1 MILVRDNFL
10 KSNMSFLSFIFGNKD
25 NRALKNAQKLVE
37 VINSLE
43 SEFETLNDEELKSKT
58 KEFKE
63 FISKGSSLNS
73 ILPQAFAAVRE
84 ASKRSIGL
92 RHYDCQLLGGI
103 VLNEGKIAEMA
114 TGEGKTLVATLPCYL
129 NALTEKSTL
138 VITANESLAKRDAL
152 WMSPV
157 YEKLGMSVGYVL
169 SELDQIS
176 RKDIYSKDI
185 VYVTNNEIG
194 FDHLRDNMILKE
206 EHQAMRNPYFAVVD
220 EVDSILI
227 DEART
232 PLIISGV
239 AEDNSSL
246 YRELKKIVPSLEE
259 ELIDSET
266 GEIEKKGDYQI
277 DLSSNSIEFSNQG
290 HEKIE
295 KALKEREIIPF
306 TDTLYATENLK
317 HLDMLT
323 SILRANLLFQKNV
336 DYLVSDK
343 KIVLVDTN
351 TGRAMPG
358 RRLSGGVH
366 QALEMKEGLQIQVES
381 QTLASTTFQNFFR
394 SFEVLSGMTGT
405 AKTEAAE
412 FEEIYG
418 LETLAIPTNLP
429 MIRLD
434 GEDKIYLS
442 LEEKY
447 NAIIE
452 NIIEVNEK
460 GNPILVGTISVETSE
475 LISKKLKDKKIDHR
489 VLNARQNEQE
499 AEIIAQAGRLG
510 SVTIATNMAGRGTDI
525 VLGGL
530 PEDSE
535 SKNQVLNIGGLH
547 VIGTERHESRRID
560 NQLRG
565 RCARQGDPGSTQFFL
580 SLEDPLMQ
588 IFAPDRMKNLM
599 KSIGGMQPGEAIEHR
614 MLTNAIERAQRR
626 VEGRNF
632 DIRKRILEFD
642 DVLNEQR
649 NVIYAQRKE
658 ILNETNISE
667 LVRSMRV
674 DVMSNQFQK
683 YLPEYEIESNW
694 KIEDFEQILEKEYD
708 LKIDVKTILN
718 NQELDLEK
726 TNVELISILE
736 KKYEEKANEH
746 KDIFSEIEKQ
756 IVLQVIDQ
764 SWKNHINSLEQLRQ
778 NIGFRSYAGKDPRL
792 EYKRESFE
800 MFQVLLEDIKFESI
814 RYLSMV
820 TVSSNANTLSE
831 PESKKLVS
839 KHADAPSLFDS
850 KNIEVPEIREKS
862 KVEEGN
868 RKLRRMQAKA
878 NRKKRR

>member
-1 MILVRDNFL
+1 
-10 KSNMSFLSFIFGNKD
+10 MSFLSFVFGDKD
-25 NRALKNAQKLVE
+25 KKALKNAEKIVAT
-37 VINSLE
+37 INGLE
-43 SEFETLNDEELKSKT
+43 KEFEVLSDEELKSKT
-58 KEFKE
+58 NLFKT
-63 FISKGSSLNS
+63 SLSEGNSLES
-73 ILPQAFAAVRE
+73 ILPEAFAAVRE

-103 VLNEGKIAEMA
+103 ILNDGKIAEMA

-138 VITANESLAKRDAL
+138 VITANEYLAKRDAL
-152 WMSPV
+152 WMRPI
-157 YEKLGMSVGYVL
+157 YEKLNMTVGYVL
-169 SELDQIS
+169 SDLDQIS
-176 RKDIYSKDI
+176 RKDAYSNDI

-194 FDHLRDNMILKE
+194 FDFLRDNMILKK
-206 EHQAMRNPYFAVVD
+206 EHQAMRDPYFAVVD

-246 YRELKKIVPSLEE
+246 YRELRKIIPSLKE
-259 ELIDSET
+259 ELLDPET
-266 GEIEKKGDYQI
+266 GEVEKKGDYLI
-277 DLSSNSIEFSNQG
+277 DLASNSIEFSNQG

-295 KALKEREIIPF
+295 KNLKESGIIAT

-323 SILRANLLFQKNV
+323 SILRANLLFQKNI
-336 DYLVSDK
+336 DYLVNDK
-343 KIVLVDTN
+343 KIVLIDTN

-418 LETLAIPTNLP
+418 LETVAIPTNLP
-429 MIRLD
+429 MIRVD
-434 GEDKIYLS
+434 GEDKIFLT

-447 NAIIE
+447 NAIVE
-452 NIIEVNEK
+452 NIIEVNK
-460 GNPILVGTISVETSE
+460 QGNPILVGTISVETSE
-475 LISKKLKDKKIDHR
+475 LISQKLKEKKIDHR

-499 AEIIAQAGRLG
+499 ADIIAQAGRSG

-530 PEDSE
+530 PENLE
-535 SKNQVLNIGGLH
+535 NKNQVLNIGGLH

-649 NVIYAQRKE
+649 KVIYEQRKE
-658 ILNETNISE
+658 ILQEDNISE
-667 LVRSMRV
+667 LVRTMRV
-674 DVMSNQFQK
+674 DVMSNLFQK
-683 YLPEYEIESNW
+683 FIPEYEIESNW
-694 KIEDFEQILEKEYD
+694 KIKDFEEVLENEYD
-708 LKIDVKTILN
+708 LKIAVKDILDN
-718 NQELDLEK
+718 EELDLEK
-726 TNVELISILE
+726 SNEEIIIALQ
-736 KKYEEKANEH
+736 KKYDEKSDLH
-746 KDIFSEIEKQ
+746 KDIFSEVEKQ

-800 MFQVLLEDIKFESI
+800 MFQGLLENIKFESI
-814 RYLSMV
+814 RYLSKI
-820 TVSSNANTLSE
+820 TISSNENNLSQ
-831 PESKKLVS
+831 PESKKMVS
-839 KHADAPSLFDS
+839 QRPDTPSLFDTKELES
-850 KNIEVPEIREKS
+850 PKVVEKPS
-862 KVEEGN
+862 PSEGN

-878 NRKKRR
+878 NRKKRK

>member
-1 MILVRDNFL
+1 
-10 KSNMSFLSFIFGNKD
+10 MSFLSFVFGDKD
-25 NRALKNAQKLVE
+25 KKALKNAEKIVAT
-37 VINSLE
+37 INGLE
-43 SEFETLNDEELKSKT
+43 KEFEVLSDEELKSKT
-58 KEFKE
+58 NLFKT
-63 FISKGSSLNS
+63 SLSEGNSLES
-73 ILPQAFAAVRE
+73 ILPEAFAAVRE

-103 VLNEGKIAEMA
+103 ILNDGKIAEMA

-138 VITANESLAKRDAL
+138 VITANEYLAKRDAL
-152 WMSPV
+152 WMRPI
-157 YEKLGMSVGYVL
+157 YEKLNMTVGYVL
-169 SELDQIS
+169 SDLDQIS
-176 RKDIYSKDI
+176 RKDAYSNDI

-194 FDHLRDNMILKE
+194 FDFLRDNMILKK
-206 EHQAMRNPYFAVVD
+206 EHQAMRDPYFAVVD

-246 YRELKKIVPSLEE
+246 YKELRKIIPSLKEE
-259 ELIDSET
+259 ILDPET
-266 GEIEKKGDYQI
+266 GEVEKNGDYLI
-277 DLSSNSIEFSNQG
+277 DLASNSIEFSNQG

-295 KALKEREIIPF
+295 KNLKESGIIAT

-323 SILRANLLFQKNV
+323 SILRANLLFQKNI
-336 DYLVSDK
+336 DYLVNDK
-343 KIVLVDTN
+343 KIVLIDTN

-418 LETLAIPTNLP
+418 LETVAIPTNLP
-429 MIRLD
+429 MIRAD
-434 GEDKIYLS
+434 GEDKIFLT

-447 NAIIE
+447 NAIVE
-452 NIIEVNEK
+452 NIIEVNK
-460 GNPILVGTISVETSE
+460 QGNPILVGTISVETSE
-475 LISKKLKDKKIDHR
+475 LISQKLKEKKIDHR

-499 AEIIAQAGRLG
+499 ADIIAQAGRSG
-510 SVTIATNMAGRGTDI
+510 SVPIATNMAGRGTDI

-530 PEDSE
+530 PENLE
-535 SKNQVLNIGGLH
+535 NKNQVLNIGGLH

-649 NVIYAQRKE
+649 KVIYEQRKE
-658 ILNETNISE
+658 ILQEDDISE
-667 LVRSMRV
+667 LVRTMRV
-674 DVMSNQFQK
+674 DVMSNLFQK
-683 YLPEYEIESNW
+683 FIPEYEIESNW
-694 KIEDFEQILEKEYD
+694 KIKDFEEVLENEYD
-708 LKIDVKTILN
+708 LKIAVKDILDN
-718 NQELDLEK
+718 KELDLEK
-726 TNVELISILE
+726 SNEEIIIALQ
-736 KKYEEKANEH
+736 KKYDEKSDLH
-746 KDIFSEIEKQ
+746 KDIFSEVEKQ

-800 MFQVLLEDIKFESI
+800 MFQGLLENIKFESI
-814 RYLSMV
+814 RYLSKI
-820 TVSSNANTLSE
+820 TISSNENNLSQ
-831 PESKKLVS
+831 PESKKMVS
-839 KHADAPSLFDS
+839 QRPDAPSLFDTKELES
-850 KNIEVPEIREKS
+850 P
-862 KVEEGN
+862 KVIKKTSTSEGN

-878 NRKKRR
+878 NRKKRK

>member
-1 MILVRDNFL
+1 
-10 KSNMSFLSFIFGNKD
+10 MSFLSFVFGNKD
-25 NRALKNAQKLVE
+25 KKTLKSAEKIVAT
-37 VINSLE
+37 INGLE
-43 SEFETLNDEELKSKT
+43 KEFEVLSDEELKSKT
-58 KEFKE
+58 NSFKT
-63 FISKGSSLNS
+63 SLSEGNSLES
-73 ILPQAFAAVRE
+73 ILPEAFAAVRE
-84 ASKRSIGL
+84 ASKRSLGL

-103 VLNEGKIAEMA
+103 ILNEGKIAEMA

-138 VITANESLAKRDAL
+138 VITANEYLAKRDAL
-152 WMSPV
+152 WMSPI
-157 YEKLGMSVGYVL
+157 YEKLNMTVGYVL
-169 SELDQIS
+169 SDLDQIS
-176 RKDIYSKDI
+176 RKDAYSNDV

-194 FDHLRDNMILKE
+194 FDFLRDNMILKK
-206 EHQAMRNPYFAVVD
+206 EHQAMRDPYFAVVD

-246 YRELKKIVPSLEE
+246 YRELRKIIPSLKE
-259 ELIDSET
+259 ELLDPET
-266 GEIEKKGDYQI
+266 GEVEKKGDFLI
-277 DLSSNSIEFSNQG
+277 DLASSSIEFSNQG

-295 KALKEREIIPF
+295 KNLKESGIIAT

-323 SILRANLLFQKNV
+323 SILRANLLFQKNI
-336 DYLVSDK
+336 DYLVNDK
-343 KIVLVDTN
+343 KIVLIDTN

-418 LETLAIPTNLP
+418 LETVAIPTNLP
-429 MIRLD
+429 MIRVD
-434 GEDKIYLS
+434 GEDKIFLT

-447 NAIIE
+447 NAIVE
-452 NIIEVNEK
+452 NIIEVNK
-460 GNPILVGTISVETSE
+460 QGNPILVGTISVETSE
-475 LISKKLKDKKIDHR
+475 LISQKLKEKKIDHR

-499 AEIIAQAGRLG
+499 ADIIAQAGRSG

-530 PEDSE
+530 PENLDN
-535 SKNQVLNIGGLH
+535 KNQVLNTGGLH

-649 NVIYAQRKE
+649 KVIYEQRKE
-658 ILNETNISE
+658 ILQEDNISE
-667 LVRSMRV
+667 LVRTMRV
-674 DVMSNQFQK
+674 DVMSNLFQK
-683 YLPEYEIESNW
+683 FIPEYEIESNW
-694 KIEDFEQILEKEYD
+694 KIKDFEEVLENEYD
-708 LKIDVKTILN
+708 LKISVKGILDN
-718 NQELDLEK
+718 KELDLEK
-726 TNVELISILE
+726 SNEEIIIALQ
-736 KKYEEKANEH
+736 KKYDEKSDLH
-746 KDIFSEIEKQ
+746 KDIFSEVEKQ

-800 MFQVLLEDIKFESI
+800 MFQGLLENIKFESI
-814 RYLSMV
+814 RYLSKI
-820 TVSSNANTLSE
+820 TISSNENNLSQ
-831 PESKKLVS
+831 PESKKMVS
-839 KHADAPSLFDS
+839 QRQDTPSLFDTKELES
-850 KNIEVPEIREKS
+850 P
-862 KVEEGN
+862 KVVENPSPSEGN

-878 NRKKRR
+878 NRKKRK

>member
-1 MILVRDNFL
+1 
-10 KSNMSFLSFIFGNKD
+10 MSFLSFVFGDKD
-25 NRALKNAQKLVE
+25 KKALKNAEKIIAT
-37 VINSLE
+37 INGLE
-43 SEFETLNDEELKSKT
+43 KEFEVLSDEELKSKT
-58 KEFKE
+58 NLFKT
-63 FISKGSSLNS
+63 SLSEGNSLES
-73 ILPQAFAAVRE
+73 ILPEAFAAVRE

-103 VLNEGKIAEMA
+103 ILNDGKIAEMA

-138 VITANESLAKRDAL
+138 VITANEYLAKRDAL
-152 WMSPV
+152 WMSPI
-157 YEKLGMSVGYVL
+157 YEKLNMTVGYVL
-169 SELDQIS
+169 SDLDQIS
-176 RKDIYSKDI
+176 RKDAYSNDV

-194 FDHLRDNMILKE
+194 FDFLRDNMILKK
-206 EHQAMRNPYFAVVD
+206 EHQAMRDPYFAVVD

-246 YRELKKIVPSLEE
+246 YRELRKIIPSLKE
-259 ELIDSET
+259 ELLDPET
-266 GEIEKKGDYQI
+266 GEVEKKGDYLI
-277 DLSSNSIEFSNQG
+277 DLASSSIEFTNQG

-295 KALKEREIIPF
+295 KNLKESGIIAT

-323 SILRANLLFQKNV
+323 SILRANLLFQKNI
-336 DYLVSDK
+336 DYLVNDK
-343 KIVLVDTN
+343 KIVLIDTN

-418 LETLAIPTNLP
+418 LETVAIPTNLP
-429 MIRLD
+429 MIRVD
-434 GEDKIYLS
+434 GEDKIFLT

-447 NAIIE
+447 NAIVE
-452 NIIEVNEK
+452 NIIEVNK
-460 GNPILVGTISVETSE
+460 QGNPILVGTISVETSE
-475 LISKKLKDKKIDHR
+475 LISQKLKEKKIDHR

-499 AEIIAQAGRLG
+499 AEIIAQAGRSG

-530 PEDSE
+530 PENLDN
-535 SKNQVLNIGGLH
+535 KNQVLNTGGLH

-649 NVIYAQRKE
+649 KVIYEQRKE
-658 ILNETNISE
+658 ILQEDDISE
-667 LVRSMRV
+667 LVRTMRV
-674 DVMSNQFQK
+674 DVMSNLFQK
-683 YLPEYEIESNW
+683 FIPEYEIESNW
-694 KIEDFEQILEKEYD
+694 KIKDFEEVLESEYD
-708 LKIDVKTILN
+708 LKISVKDILDN
-718 NQELDLEK
+718 KELDLEK
-726 TNVELISILE
+726 SNEEIIIALQ
-736 KKYEEKANEH
+736 KKYDEKSDLH
-746 KDIFSEIEKQ
+746 KDIFSEVEKQ

-800 MFQVLLEDIKFESI
+800 MFQGLLENIKFESI
-814 RYLSMV
+814 RYLSKI
-820 TVSSNANTLSE
+820 TISSNENNLSQ
-831 PESKKLVS
+831 PESKKIVS
-839 KHADAPSLFDS
+839 QRPDTPSLFDTKELES
-850 KNIEVPEIREKS
+850 PKVVEKPS
-862 KVEEGN
+862 PSEGN

-878 NRKKRR
+878 NRKKRK

>member
-1 MILVRDNFL
+1 
-10 KSNMSFLSFIFGNKD
+10 MSFLSFVFGDKD
-25 NRALKNAQKLVE
+25 KKALKNAEKIVAI
-37 VINSLE
+37 INGLE
-43 SEFETLNDEELKSKT
+43 KEFEVLSDEELKSKT
-58 KEFKE
+58 NLFKT
-63 FISKGSSLNS
+63 SLSEGNSLES
-73 ILPQAFAAVRE
+73 ILPEAFAAVRE

-103 VLNEGKIAEMA
+103 ILNDGKIAEMA

-138 VITANESLAKRDAL
+138 VITANEYLAKRDAL
-152 WMSPV
+152 WMRPIF
-157 YEKLGMSVGYVL
+157 EKLNMTVGYVL
-169 SELDQIS
+169 SDLDQIS
-176 RKDIYSKDI
+176 RKDAYSNDV

-194 FDHLRDNMILKE
+194 FDFLRDNMILKK
-206 EHQAMRNPYFAVVD
+206 EHQAMRDPYFAVVD

-246 YRELKKIVPSLEE
+246 YRELRKIIPSLKE
-259 ELIDSET
+259 ELLDPET
-266 GEIEKKGDYQI
+266 GEVEKKGDYLV
-277 DLSSNSIEFSNQG
+277 DLASNSIEFSNQG

-295 KALKEREIIPF
+295 KNLKESGIIAT

-323 SILRANLLFQKNV
+323 SILRANLLFQKNI
-336 DYLVSDK
+336 DYLVNDK
-343 KIVLVDTN
+343 KIVLIDTN

-418 LETLAIPTNLP
+418 LETVAIPTNLP
-429 MIRLD
+429 MIRAD
-434 GEDKIYLS
+434 GEDKIFLT

-447 NAIIE
+447 SAIVE
-452 NIIEVNEK
+452 NIIEVNK
-460 GNPILVGTISVETSE
+460 QGNPILVGTISVETSE
-475 LISKKLKDKKIDHR
+475 LISQKLKEKKIDHR

-499 AEIIAQAGRLG
+499 ADIIAQAGRSG

-530 PEDSE
+530 PENLE
-535 SKNQVLNIGGLH
+535 NKNQVLNTGGLH

-642 DVLNEQR
+642 DVLNDQR
-649 NVIYAQRKE
+649 KVIYEQRKE
-658 ILNETNISE
+658 ILQEDDISE
-667 LVRSMRV
+667 LVRTMRV
-674 DVMSNQFQK
+674 DVMSNLFQK
-683 YLPEYEIESNW
+683 FIPEYEIESNW
-694 KIEDFEQILEKEYD
+694 KIKDFEEVLENEYD
-708 LKIDVKTILN
+708 LKIAVKDILDN
-718 NQELDLEK
+718 KELDLEK
-726 TNVELISILE
+726 SNEEIIIALQ
-736 KKYEEKANEH
+736 KKYDEKSDLH
-746 KDIFSEIEKQ
+746 KDIFSEVEKQ

-800 MFQVLLEDIKFESI
+800 MFQGLLENIKFESI
-814 RYLSMV
+814 RYLSKI
-820 TVSSNANTLSE
+820 TISSNENNLSQ
-831 PESKKLVS
+831 PESKKMVS
-839 KHADAPSLFDS
+839 QRPDTPSLFDTKELES
-850 KNIEVPEIREKS
+850 PKVVEKPS
-862 KVEEGN
+862 PSEGN

-878 NRKKRR
+878 NRKKRK

>member
-1 MILVRDNFL
+1 
-10 KSNMSFLSFIFGNKD
+10 MSFLSFVFGNKD
-25 NRALKNAQKLVE
+25 KKTLKSAEKIVAT
-37 VINSLE
+37 INGLE
-43 SEFETLNDEELKSKT
+43 KEFEVLSDEELKSKT
-58 KEFKE
+58 NSFKT
-63 FISKGSSLNS
+63 SLSEGNSLES
-73 ILPQAFAAVRE
+73 ILPEAFAAVRE
-84 ASKRSIGL
+84 ASKRSLGL

-103 VLNEGKIAEMA
+103 ILNEGKIAEMA

-138 VITANESLAKRDAL
+138 VITANEYLAKRDAL
-152 WMSPV
+152 WMSPI
-157 YEKLGMSVGYVL
+157 YEKLNMTVGYVL
-169 SELDQIS
+169 SDLDQIS
-176 RKDIYSKDI
+176 RKDAYSNDV

-194 FDHLRDNMILKE
+194 FDFLRDNMILKK
-206 EHQAMRNPYFAVVD
+206 EHQAMRDPYFAVVD

-246 YRELKKIVPSLEE
+246 YRELRKIIPSLKE
-259 ELIDSET
+259 ELLDPET
-266 GEIEKKGDYQI
+266 GEVEKKGDFLI
-277 DLSSNSIEFSNQG
+277 DLASSSIEFSNQG

-295 KALKEREIIPF
+295 KNLKESGIIAT

-323 SILRANLLFQKNV
+323 SILRANLLFQKNI
-336 DYLVSDK
+336 DYLVNDK
-343 KIVLVDTN
+343 KIVLIDTN

-418 LETLAIPTNLP
+418 LETVAIPTNLP
-429 MIRLD
+429 MIRVD
-434 GEDKIYLS
+434 GEDKIFLT

-447 NAIIE
+447 NAIVE
-452 NIIEVNEK
+452 NIIEVNK
-460 GNPILVGTISVETSE
+460 QGNPILVGTISVETSE
-475 LISKKLKDKKIDHR
+475 LISQKLKEKKIDHR

-499 AEIIAQAGRLG
+499 AEIITQAGRSG

-530 PEDSE
+530 PENLE
-535 SKNQVLNIGGLH
+535 NKNQVLNTGGLH

-649 NVIYAQRKE
+649 KVIYEQRKE
-658 ILNETNISE
+658 ILQEDNISE
-667 LVRSMRV
+667 LVRTMRV
-674 DVMSNQFQK
+674 DVMSNLFQK
-683 YLPEYEIESNW
+683 FIPEYEIESNW
-694 KIEDFEQILEKEYD
+694 KIKDFEEVLENEYD
-708 LKIDVKTILN
+708 LKISVKDILDN
-718 NQELDLEK
+718 KELDLEK
-726 TNVELISILE
+726 SNEEIIIALQ
-736 KKYEEKANEH
+736 KKYGEKSDLH
-746 KDIFSEIEKQ
+746 KDIFSEVEKQ

-800 MFQVLLEDIKFESI
+800 MFQGLLENIKFESI
-814 RYLSMV
+814 RYLSKI
-820 TVSSNANTLSE
+820 TISSNENNLSQ
-831 PESKKLVS
+831 PESKKMVS
-839 KHADAPSLFDS
+839 QRPDTPSLFDTKELES
-850 KNIEVPEIREKS
+850 PEVVEKPS
-862 KVEEGN
+862 PLEGN

-878 NRKKRR
+878 NRKKRK

>member
-1 MILVRDNFL
+1 
-10 KSNMSFLSFIFGNKD
+10 MSFLSFVFGDKD
-25 NRALKNAQKLVE
+25 KKVLKNAEKIVAT
-37 VINSLE
+37 INGLE
-43 SEFETLNDEELKSKT
+43 KEFEVLSDEELKSKT
-58 KEFKE
+58 NLFKT
-63 FISKGSSLNS
+63 SLSEGNSLES
-73 ILPQAFAAVRE
+73 ILPEAFAAVRE

-103 VLNEGKIAEMA
+103 ILNDGKIAEMA

-138 VITANESLAKRDAL
+138 VITANEYLAKRDAL
-152 WMSPV
+152 WMRPI
-157 YEKLGMSVGYVL
+157 YEKLNMTVGYVL
-169 SELDQIS
+169 SDLDQIS
-176 RKDIYSKDI
+176 RKDAYSNDV

-194 FDHLRDNMILKE
+194 FDFLRDNMILKK
-206 EHQAMRNPYFAVVD
+206 EHQAMRDPYFAVVD

-246 YRELKKIVPSLEE
+246 YKELRKIIPSLKEE
-259 ELIDSET
+259 ILDPET
-266 GEIEKKGDYQI
+266 GEVEKKGDYLI
-277 DLSSNSIEFSNQG
+277 DLASNSIEFSNQG

-295 KALKEREIIPF
+295 KNLKESGIIAT

-323 SILRANLLFQKNV
+323 SILRANLLFQKNI
-336 DYLVSDK
+336 DYLVNDK
-343 KIVLVDTN
+343 KIVLIDTN

-418 LETLAIPTNLP
+418 LETVAIPTNLP
-429 MIRLD
+429 MIRVD
-434 GEDKIYLS
+434 GEDKIFLT

-447 NAIIE
+447 NAIVE
-452 NIIEVNEK
+452 NIIEVNK
-460 GNPILVGTISVETSE
+460 QGNPILVGTISVETSE
-475 LISKKLKDKKIDHR
+475 LISQKLKEKKIDHR

-499 AEIIAQAGRLG
+499 ADIIAQAGRSG

-530 PEDSE
+530 PENLE
-535 SKNQVLNIGGLH
+535 NKNQVLNTGGLH

-649 NVIYAQRKE
+649 KVIYEQRKE
-658 ILNETNISE
+658 ILQEDNISE
-667 LVRSMRV
+667 LVRTMRV
-674 DVMSNQFQK
+674 DVMSNLFQK
-683 YLPEYEIESNW
+683 FIPEYEIESNW
-694 KIEDFEQILEKEYD
+694 KIKNFEEVLENEYD
-708 LKIDVKTILN
+708 LKIAVKDILDN
-718 NQELDLEK
+718 KELDLEK
-726 TNVELISILE
+726 SNEEIIIALQ
-736 KKYEEKANEH
+736 KKYDEKSDLH
-746 KDIFSEIEKQ
+746 KDIFSEVEKQ

-800 MFQVLLEDIKFESI
+800 MFQGLLENIKFESI
-814 RYLSMV
+814 RYLSKI
-820 TVSSNANTLSE
+820 TISSNENNLSQ
-831 PESKKLVS
+831 PESKKMVS
-839 KHADAPSLFDS
+839 QRPDTPSLFDTKELES
-850 KNIEVPEIREKS
+850 PKVVEKPS
-862 KVEEGN
+862 PSEGN

-878 NRKKRR
+878 NRKKRK

>member
-1 MILVRDNFL
+1 L
-10 KSNMSFLSFIFGNKD
+10 KLIQ
-25 NRALKNAQKLVE
+25 R
-37 VINSLE
+37 
-43 SEFETLNDEELKSKT
+43 EELKKKVLPKPEINKIIQNRMLEKT
-58 KEFKE
+58 FVNDLGIKTTDWA
-63 FISKGSSLNS
+63 FIK
-73 ILPQAFAAVRE
+73 QAGDV
-84 ASKRSIGL
+84 
-92 RHYDCQLLGGI
+92 
-103 VLNEGKIAEMA
+103 
-114 TGEGKTLVATLPCYL
+114 
-129 NALTEKSTL
+129 
-138 VITANESLAKRDAL
+138 
-152 WMSPV
+152 
-157 YEKLGMSVGYVL
+157 
-169 SELDQIS
+169 
-176 RKDIYSKDI
+176 
-185 VYVTNNEIG
+185 
-194 FDHLRDNMILKE
+194 
-206 EHQAMRNPYFAVVD
+206 
-220 EVDSILI
+220 
-227 DEART
+227 
-232 PLIISGV
+232 
-239 AEDNSSL
+239 
-246 YRELKKIVPSLEE
+246 
-259 ELIDSET
+259 
-266 GEIEKKGDYQI
+266 EKKGDYLI
-277 DLSSNSIEFSNQG
+277 DLASNSIEFSNQG

-295 KALKEREIIPF
+295 KNLKKNENIAD

-323 SILRANLLFQKNV
+323 SILRANLLFQKNI
-336 DYLVSDK
+336 DYLVENK
-343 KIVLVDTN
+343 KIVLIDTN

-418 LETLAIPTNLP
+418 LETVAIPTNLP
-429 MIRLD
+429 MIRAD
-434 GEDKIYLS
+434 GEDKIFLT

-447 NAIIE
+447 SAIVE
-452 NIIEVNEK
+452 NIIEVNK
-460 GNPILVGTISVETSE
+460 QGNPILVGTISVETSE
-475 LISKKLKDKKIDHR
+475 LLSQKLKEKKIDHR

-499 AEIIAQAGRLG
+499 ADIIAQAGRSG

-530 PEDSE
+530 PENLE
-535 SKNQVLNIGGLH
+535 NKNQVLNIGGLH

-649 NVIYAQRKE
+649 KVIYEQRKE
-658 ILNETNISE
+658 ILQEDDISE
-667 LVRSMRV
+667 LVRTMRV
-674 DVMSNQFQK
+674 DVMSNLFQK
-683 YLPEYEIESNW
+683 FIPEYEIESNW
-694 KIEDFEQILEKEYD
+694 KIKDFEEVLENEYD
-708 LKIDVKTILN
+708 LKIAVKDILDN
-718 NQELDLEK
+718 KELDLEK
-726 TNVELISILE
+726 SNEEIIIALQ
-736 KKYEEKANEH
+736 KKYDEKSDLH
-746 KDIFSEIEKQ
+746 KDIFSEVEKQ

-800 MFQVLLEDIKFESI
+800 MFQGLLENIKFESI
-814 RYLSMV
+814 RYLSKI
-820 TVSSNANTLSE
+820 TISSNENNLSQ
-831 PESKKLVS
+831 PESKKMVS
-839 KHADAPSLFDS
+839 QRPDAPSLFDTKELES
-850 KNIEVPEIREKS
+850 P
-862 KVEEGN
+862 KVIKKTSTSEGN

-878 NRKKRR
+878 NRKKRK

>member
-1 MILVRDNFL
+1 
-10 KSNMSFLSFIFGNKD
+10 MSFLSFVFGDKD
-25 NRALKNAQKLVE
+25 KKTLKSAEKIVAT
-37 VINSLE
+37 INGLE
-43 SEFETLNDEELKSKT
+43 KEFEVLSDEELKSKT
-58 KEFKE
+58 NLFKT
-63 FISKGSSLNS
+63 SLSEGNSLES
-73 ILPQAFAAVRE
+73 ILPEAFAAVRE

-103 VLNEGKIAEMA
+103 ILNDGKIAEMA

-138 VITANESLAKRDAL
+138 VITANEYLAKRDAL
-152 WMSPV
+152 WMSPI
-157 YEKLGMSVGYVL
+157 YEKLNMTVGYVL
-169 SELDQIS
+169 SDLDQIS
-176 RKDIYSKDI
+176 RKDAYSNDV

-194 FDHLRDNMILKE
+194 FDFLRDNMILKK
-206 EHQAMRNPYFAVVD
+206 EHQAMRDPYFAVVD

-246 YRELKKIVPSLEE
+246 YRELRKIIPSLKE
-259 ELIDSET
+259 ELLDPET
-266 GEIEKKGDYQI
+266 GEVEKKGDYLI
-277 DLSSNSIEFSNQG
+277 DLASSSIEFSNQG

-295 KALKEREIIPF
+295 KNLKESGIIAT

-336 DYLVSDK
+336 DYLVNDK
-343 KIVLVDTN
+343 KIVLIDTN

-418 LETLAIPTNLP
+418 LETVAIPTNLP
-429 MIRLD
+429 MIRVD
-434 GEDKIYLS
+434 GEDKIFLT

-447 NAIIE
+447 NAIVE
-452 NIIEVNEK
+452 NIIEVNK
-460 GNPILVGTISVETSE
+460 QGNPILVGTISVETSE
-475 LISKKLKDKKIDHR
+475 LISQKLKEKKIDHR

-499 AEIIAQAGRLG
+499 AEIIAQAGRSG

-530 PEDSE
+530 PENLDN
-535 SKNQVLNIGGLH
+535 KNQVLNTGGLH

-649 NVIYAQRKE
+649 KVIYEQRKE
-658 ILNETNISE
+658 ILQEDNISE
-667 LVRSMRV
+667 LVRTMRV
-674 DVMSNQFQK
+674 DVMSNLFTRFI
-683 YLPEYEIESNW
+683 PEYEIESNW
-694 KIEDFEQILEKEYD
+694 KIKDFEEVLGNEYD
-708 LKIDVKTILN
+708 LKIAVKDVLDNK
-718 NQELDLEK
+718 ELDLEK
-726 TNVELISILE
+726 SNEEIIIALQ
-736 KKYEEKANEH
+736 KKYDEKSDLH
-746 KDIFSEIEKQ
+746 KDIFSEVEKQ

-800 MFQVLLEDIKFESI
+800 MFQGLLENIKFESI
-814 RYLSMV
+814 RYLSKI
-820 TVSSNANTLSE
+820 TISSNENNLSQ
-831 PESKKLVS
+831 PESKKMVS
-839 KHADAPSLFDS
+839 QRPETPSLFDTNELES
-850 KNIEVPEIREKS
+850 PKVVEKPS
-862 KVEEGN
+862 PSEGN

-878 NRKKRR
+878 NRKKRK

>member
-1 MILVRDNFL
+1 
-10 KSNMSFLSFIFGNKD
+10 MSFLSFVFGNKD
-25 NRALKNAQKLVE
+25 KKALKSAEKIVAI
-37 VINSLE
+37 INNLE
-43 SEFETLNDEELKSKT
+43 REFEVLSDEELKSKT
-58 KEFKE
+58 NIFKT
-63 FISKGSSLNS
+63 SLSEGNS
-73 ILPQAFAAVRE
+73 LKNILPEAFAAVRE

-103 VLNEGKIAEMA
+103 ILNEGKIAEMA

-138 VITANESLAKRDAL
+138 VITANEYLAKRDAL
-152 WMSPV
+152 WMSPI
-157 YEKLGMSVGYVL
+157 YEKLDMTVGYVT
-169 SELDQIS
+169 SDLDQIS
-176 RKDIYSKDI
+176 RKDAYSNDV

-194 FDHLRDNMILKE
+194 FDYLRDNMILKK
-206 EHQAMRNPYFAVVD
+206 EHQVMRDPYFAVVD

-246 YRELKKIVPSLEE
+246 YKELRKIIPSLEE
-259 ELIDSET
+259 EILDPET
-266 GEIEKKGDYQI
+266 GEIQKKGDYQI
-277 DLSSNSIEFSNQG
+277 DLTSNSIEFSNQG

-295 KALKEREIIPF
+295 KNLKKNGIIAD

-323 SILRANLLFQKNV
+323 SILRANLLFQKNI
-336 DYLVSDK
+336 DYLVENK
-343 KIVLVDTN
+343 KIVLIDTN

-418 LETLAIPTNLP
+418 LETLGVPTNLP
-429 MIRLD
+429 MIRVD
-434 GEDKIYLS
+434 GEDKIFLT

-447 NAIIE
+447 NAIVE
-452 NIIEVNEK
+452 NIIEVNK
-460 GNPILVGTISVETSE
+460 QGSPILVGTISVETSE
-475 LISKKLKDKKIDHR
+475 LISKRLEEKKIEHR

-499 AEIIAQAGRLG
+499 ADIIAQAGRPG

-530 PEDSE
+530 PEDLE
-535 SKNQVLNIGGLH
+535 NKNQVLDAGGLH

-649 NVIYAQRKE
+649 KVIYEQRRE
-658 ILNETNISE
+658 ILHEDDIFE
-667 LVRSMRV
+667 LVRTMRA
-674 DVMSNQFQK
+674 DVLSNQFQK
-683 YLPEYEIESNW
+683 FIPEYEIESNW
-694 KIEDFEQILEKEYD
+694 KIKDFEEVLENEYD
-708 LKIDVKTILN
+708 LKIDVKKILDKK
-718 NQELDLEK
+718 ELDLEK
-726 TNVELISILE
+726 SNEEIIMALQKNYDE
-736 KKYEEKANEH
+736 KSDLH
-746 KDIFSEIEKQ
+746 KDIFSEVEKQ

-764 SWKNHINSLEQLRQ
+764 SWKNHINALEQLRQ

-800 MFQVLLEDIKFESI
+800 MFQELLENIKFESI
-814 RYLSMV
+814 RYLSKI
-820 TVSSNANTLSE
+820 TISSDENSLSQ
-831 PESKKLVS
+831 PESKKIITQRP
-839 KHADAPSLFDS
+839 DAPSLFDKKES
-850 KNIEVPEIREKS
+850 ESQKVIEKPRIS
-862 KVEEGN
+862 EGN

-878 NRKKRR
+878 NRKKRK

>member
-1 MILVRDNFL
+1 
-10 KSNMSFLSFIFGNKD
+10 MSFLSFVFGDKD
-25 NRALKNAQKLVE
+25 KKALKNAEKIVAT
-37 VINSLE
+37 INGLE
-43 SEFETLNDEELKSKT
+43 KEFEVLSDEELKSKT
-58 KEFKE
+58 NLFKT
-63 FISKGSSLNS
+63 SLSEGNSLES
-73 ILPQAFAAVRE
+73 ILPEAFAAVRE

-103 VLNEGKIAEMA
+103 ILNDGKIAEMA

-138 VITANESLAKRDAL
+138 VITANEYLAKRDAL
-152 WMSPV
+152 WMRPI
-157 YEKLGMSVGYVL
+157 YEKLNMTVGYVL
-169 SELDQIS
+169 SDLDQIS
-176 RKDIYSKDI
+176 RKDAYSNDV

-194 FDHLRDNMILKE
+194 FDFLRDNMILKK
-206 EHQAMRNPYFAVVD
+206 EHQAMRDPYFAVVD

-246 YRELKKIVPSLEE
+246 YRELRKIIPSLKE
-259 ELIDSET
+259 ELLDPET
-266 GEIEKKGDYQI
+266 GEVEKKGDYLI
-277 DLSSNSIEFSNQG
+277 DLASNSIEFSNQG

-295 KALKEREIIPF
+295 KNLKESGIIAT

-323 SILRANLLFQKNV
+323 SILRANLLFQKNI
-336 DYLVSDK
+336 DYLVNDK
-343 KIVLVDTN
+343 KIVLIDTN

-418 LETLAIPTNLP
+418 LETVAIPTNLP
-429 MIRLD
+429 MIRVD
-434 GEDKIYLS
+434 GEDKIFLT

-447 NAIIE
+447 NAIVE
-452 NIIEVNEK
+452 NIIEVNKK

-475 LISKKLKDKKIDHR
+475 LISQKLKEKKIEHR

-499 AEIIAQAGRLG
+499 ADIIAQAGRSG

-530 PEDSE
+530 PENLE
-535 SKNQVLNIGGLH
+535 NKNQVLNIGGLH

-649 NVIYAQRKE
+649 KVIYEQRKE
-658 ILNETNISE
+658 ILQEDNISE
-667 LVRSMRV
+667 LVRTMRV
-674 DVMSNQFQK
+674 DVMSNLFQK
-683 YLPEYEIESNW
+683 FIPEYEIESNW
-694 KIEDFEQILEKEYD
+694 KIKDFEEVLENEYD
-708 LKIDVKTILN
+708 LKIAVKDILDN
-718 NQELDLEK
+718 KELDLEK
-726 TNVELISILE
+726 SNEEIIIALQ
-736 KKYEEKANEH
+736 KKYDEKSDLH
-746 KDIFSEIEKQ
+746 KDIFSEVEKQ

-800 MFQVLLEDIKFESI
+800 MFQGLLENIKFESI
-814 RYLSMV
+814 RYLSKI
-820 TVSSNANTLSE
+820 TISSNENNLSQ
-831 PESKKLVS
+831 PESKKMVS
-839 KHADAPSLFDS
+839 QRPDTPSLFDTKELES
-850 KNIEVPEIREKS
+850 PKVVEKPS
-862 KVEEGN
+862 PSEGN

-878 NRKKRR
+878 NRKKRK

>member
-1 MILVRDNFL
+1 
-10 KSNMSFLSFIFGNKD
+10 MSFLSFLFGNKD
-25 NRALKNAQKLVE
+25 NKALKNAQKIVE
-37 VINSLE
+37 EINALE
-43 SEFETLNDEELKSKT
+43 DHYETLSDEALEAKT
-58 KEFKE
+58 KEFKGN
-63 FISKGSSLNS
+63 ISDGKSLKN
-73 ILPQAFAAVRE
+73 ILPEAFAAVRE

-103 VLNEGKIAEMA
+103 ILNEGKIAEMA

-129 NALTEKSTL
+129 NALTEESTL
-138 VITANESLAKRDAL
+138 VITANEYLAKRDAL
-152 WMSPV
+152 WMSPI

-169 SELDQIS
+169 SDLDQVS
-176 RKDIYSKDI
+176 RKDAYSKDV

-194 FDHLRDNMILKE
+194 FDYLRDNMILKK
-206 EHQAMRNPYFAVVD
+206 EHQAMRSPYFAVVD

-246 YRELKKIVPSLEE
+246 YRELKKIIPSLEE
-259 ELIDSET
+259 ELINPDT
-266 GEIEKKGDYQI
+266 GDVEKKGDYLV
-277 DLSSNSIEFSNQG
+277 DLASNSIEFSNQG

-295 KALKEREIIPF
+295 NTLKQKEIIASS
-306 TDTLYATENLK
+306 DTLYATENLK
-317 HLDMLT
+317 LLDMVT
-323 SILRANLLFQKNV
+323 SILRANLLFKKDV
-336 DYLVSDK
+336 DYLVNNK
-343 KIVLVDTN
+343 KIVLIDTN

-366 QALEMKEGLQIQVES
+366 QALEMKEGLEIQVES

-394 SFEVLSGMTGT
+394 MFDVLSGMTGT

-429 MIRLD
+429 MIRSD
-434 GEDKIYLS
+434 GEDKIFLS

-452 NIIEVNEK
+452 NISEVNTK

-475 LISKKLKDKKIDHR
+475 LISRKLKEKNIEHR

-499 AEIIAQAGRLG
+499 AEIIAQAGRSG

-530 PEDSE
+530 PENSE
-535 SKNQVLNIGGLH
+535 SKKEVLNIGGLH

-649 NVIYAQRKE
+649 NVIYMQRKE
-658 ILNETNISE
+658 ILNENDISE
-667 LVRSMRV
+667 LIRTMRD
-674 DVMSNQFQK
+674 DVVSNQFQK
-683 YLPEYEIESNW
+683 FIPEYEIESNW
-694 KIEDFEQILEKEYD
+694 KIKEFEEVLSKEYD
-708 LKIDVKTILN
+708 LKIDVNNILN
-718 NQELDLEK
+718 SNELDLGKSNLKIIE
-726 TNVELISILE
+726 ILE
-736 KKYEEKANEH
+736 KKYQEKAIEH
-746 KDIFSEIEKQ
+746 ENIFNEIEKQ

-800 MFQVLLEDIKFESI
+800 MFQDLLENIKFESV
-814 RYLSMV
+814 RYLSKV
-820 TVSSNANTLSE
+820 TVSSNEDSLTK
-831 PESKKLVS
+831 PKSKKMVS
-839 KHADAPSLFDS
+839 KHEDAPSLFDTS
-850 KNIEVPEIREKS
+850 QADIPNTEEKPKNL
-862 KVEEGN
+862 EGN

-878 NRKKRR
+878 NRKKGK

>member
-1 MILVRDNFL
+1 
-10 KSNMSFLSFIFGNKD
+10 
-25 NRALKNAQKLVE
+25 
-37 VINSLE
+37 
-43 SEFETLNDEELKSKT
+43 
-58 KEFKE
+58 
-63 FISKGSSLNS
+63 
-73 ILPQAFAAVRE
+73 
-84 ASKRSIGL
+84 
-92 RHYDCQLLGGI
+92 
-103 VLNEGKIAEMA
+103 MA

-138 VITANESLAKRDAL
+138 VITANEYLAKRDAL
-152 WMSPV
+152 WMSPI
-157 YEKLGMSVGYVL
+157 YEKLNMTVGYVL
-169 SELDQIS
+169 SDLDQIS
-176 RKDIYSKDI
+176 RKDAYSNDV

-194 FDHLRDNMILKE
+194 FDFLRDNMILKK
-206 EHQAMRNPYFAVVD
+206 EHQAMRDPYFAVVD

-246 YRELKKIVPSLEE
+246 YRELRKIIPSLKE
-259 ELIDSET
+259 ELLDPET
-266 GEIEKKGDYQI
+266 GEVEKKGDYLI
-277 DLSSNSIEFSNQG
+277 DLASSSIEFSNQG

-295 KALKEREIIPF
+295 KNLKESGIIAT

-323 SILRANLLFQKNV
+323 SILRANLLFQKNI
-336 DYLVSDK
+336 DYLVNDK
-343 KIVLVDTN
+343 KIVLIDTN

-418 LETLAIPTNLP
+418 LETVAIPTNLP
-429 MIRLD
+429 MIRVD
-434 GEDKIYLS
+434 GEDKIFLT

-447 NAIIE
+447 NAIVE
-452 NIIEVNEK
+452 NIIEVNK
-460 GNPILVGTISVETSE
+460 QGNPILVGTISVETSE
-475 LISKKLKDKKIDHR
+475 LISQKLKEKKIDHR

-499 AEIIAQAGRLG
+499 ADIIAQAGRSG

-530 PEDSE
+530 PENLDN
-535 SKNQVLNIGGLH
+535 KNQVLNTGGLH

-649 NVIYAQRKE
+649 KVIYEQRKE
-658 ILNETNISE
+658 ILQEDNISE
-667 LVRSMRV
+667 LVRTMRV
-674 DVMSNQFQK
+674 DVMSNLFQK
-683 YLPEYEIESNW
+683 FIPEYEIESNW
-694 KIEDFEQILEKEYD
+694 KIKDFEEVLENEYD
-708 LKIDVKTILN
+708 LKISVKDILDN
-718 NQELDLEK
+718 KELDLEK
-726 TNVELISILE
+726 SNEEIIIALQ
-736 KKYEEKANEH
+736 KKYDEKSDLH
-746 KDIFSEIEKQ
+746 KDIFSEVEKQ

-800 MFQVLLEDIKFESI
+800 MFQGLLENIKFESI
-814 RYLSMV
+814 RYLSKI
-820 TVSSNANTLSE
+820 TISSNENNLSQ
-831 PESKKLVS
+831 PESKKMVS
-839 KHADAPSLFDS
+839 QRPDTPSLFDTKELES
-850 KNIEVPEIREKS
+850 PKVVEKPS
-862 KVEEGN
+862 PSEGN

-878 NRKKRR
+878 NRKKRK

>member
-1 MILVRDNFL
+1 
-10 KSNMSFLSFIFGNKD
+10 MSFLSFVFGNKD
-25 NRALKNAQKLVE
+25 KKTLKSAEKIVAT
-37 VINSLE
+37 INGLE
-43 SEFETLNDEELKSKT
+43 KEFEVLSDEELKSKT
-58 KEFKE
+58 NLFKT
-63 FISKGSSLNS
+63 SLSEGNSLES
-73 ILPQAFAAVRE
+73 ILPEAFAAVRE

-103 VLNEGKIAEMA
+103 ILNDGKIAEMA

-138 VITANESLAKRDAL
+138 VITANEYLAKRDAL
-152 WMSPV
+152 WMRPI
-157 YEKLGMSVGYVL
+157 YEKLNMTVGYVL
-169 SELDQIS
+169 SDLDQIS
-176 RKDIYSKDI
+176 RKDAYSNDV

-194 FDHLRDNMILKE
+194 FDFLRDNMILKK
-206 EHQAMRNPYFAVVD
+206 EHQAMRDPYFAVVD

-246 YRELKKIVPSLEE
+246 YRELRKIIPSLKE
-259 ELIDSET
+259 ELLDPET
-266 GEIEKKGDYQI
+266 GEVEKKGDYLI
-277 DLSSNSIEFSNQG
+277 DLASSSIEFSNQG

-295 KALKEREIIPF
+295 KNLKESGIIAT

-336 DYLVSDK
+336 DYLVNDK
-343 KIVLVDTN
+343 KIVLIDTN

-418 LETLAIPTNLP
+418 LETVAIPTNLP
-429 MIRLD
+429 MIRVD
-434 GEDKIYLS
+434 GEDKIFLT

-447 NAIIE
+447 NAIVE
-452 NIIEVNEK
+452 NIIEVNK
-460 GNPILVGTISVETSE
+460 QGNPILVGTISVETSE
-475 LISKKLKDKKIDHR
+475 LISQKLKEKKIDHR

-499 AEIIAQAGRLG
+499 AEIIAQAGRSG

-530 PEDSE
+530 PENLE
-535 SKNQVLNIGGLH
+535 NKNQVLNTGGLH

-649 NVIYAQRKE
+649 KVIYEQRKE
-658 ILNETNISE
+658 ILQEDNISE
-667 LVRSMRV
+667 LVRTMRV
-674 DVMSNQFQK
+674 DVMSNLFTRFI
-683 YLPEYEIESNW
+683 PEYEIESNW
-694 KIEDFEQILEKEYD
+694 KIKDFEEVLENEYD
-708 LKIDVKTILN
+708 LKIAVKDVLDNK
-718 NQELDLEK
+718 ELDLEK
-726 TNVELISILE
+726 SNEEIIIALQ
-736 KKYEEKANEH
+736 KKYDEKSDLH
-746 KDIFSEIEKQ
+746 KDIFSEVEKQ

-800 MFQVLLEDIKFESI
+800 MFQGLLENIKFESI
-814 RYLSMV
+814 RYLSKI
-820 TVSSNANTLSE
+820 TISSNENNLSQ
-831 PESKKLVS
+831 PESKKMVS
-839 KHADAPSLFDS
+839 QRPDTPSLFDTKELES
-850 KNIEVPEIREKS
+850 PKVVEKPS
-862 KVEEGN
+862 PSEGN

-878 NRKKRR
+878 NRKKRK

>member
-1 MILVRDNFL
+1 
-10 KSNMSFLSFIFGNKD
+10 MSFLSFLFGNKD
-25 NRALKNAQKLVE
+25 NKALKNAQKIVE
-37 VINSLE
+37 EINALE
-43 SEFETLNDEELKSKT
+43 DHYETLSDEALEAKT
-58 KEFKE
+58 KEFKGN
-63 FISKGSSLNS
+63 ISDGKSLKN
-73 ILPQAFAAVRE
+73 ILPEAFAAVRE

-103 VLNEGKIAEMA
+103 ILNEGKIAEMA

-129 NALTEKSTL
+129 NALTEESTL
-138 VITANESLAKRDAL
+138 VITANEYLAKRDAL
-152 WMSPV
+152 WMSPI

-169 SELDQIS
+169 SDLDQVS
-176 RKDIYSKDI
+176 RKDAYSKDV

-194 FDHLRDNMILKE
+194 FDYLRDNMILKK

-246 YRELKKIVPSLEE
+246 YRELKKIIPSLEE
-259 ELIDSET
+259 ELIDPDT
-266 GEIEKKGDYQI
+266 GDVEKKGDYLV
-277 DLSSNSIEFSNQG
+277 DLASNSIEFSNQG

-295 KALKEREIIPF
+295 NTLKQKEIIASS
-306 TDTLYATENLK
+306 DTLYATENLK
-317 HLDMLT
+317 LLDMVT
-323 SILRANLLFQKNV
+323 SILRANLLFKKDV
-336 DYLVSDK
+336 DYLVNNK
-343 KIVLVDTN
+343 KIVLIDTN

-366 QALEMKEGLQIQVES
+366 QALEMKEGLEIQVES

-394 SFEVLSGMTGT
+394 MFDVLSGMTGT

-429 MIRLD
+429 MIRSD
-434 GEDKIYLS
+434 GEDKIFLS

-452 NIIEVNEK
+452 NISEVNTK

-475 LISKKLKDKKIDHR
+475 LISRKLKEKNIEHR

-499 AEIIAQAGRLG
+499 AEIIAQAGRSG

-530 PEDSE
+530 PENSE
-535 SKNQVLNIGGLH
+535 SKKEVLNIGGLH

-649 NVIYAQRKE
+649 NVIYMQRKE
-658 ILNETNISE
+658 ILNENDISE
-667 LVRSMRV
+667 LIRTMRD
-674 DVMSNQFQK
+674 DVVSNQFQK
-683 YLPEYEIESNW
+683 FIPEYEIESNW
-694 KIEDFEQILEKEYD
+694 KIKEFEEVLSKEYD
-708 LKIDVKTILN
+708 LKIDVNNILN
-718 NQELDLEK
+718 SNELDLGKSNLKIIE
-726 TNVELISILE
+726 ILE
-736 KKYEEKANEH
+736 KKYQEKAIEH
-746 KDIFSEIEKQ
+746 ENIFNEIEKQ

-800 MFQVLLEDIKFESI
+800 MFQDLLENIKFESV
-814 RYLSMV
+814 RYLSKV
-820 TVSSNANTLSE
+820 TVSSNEDSLTK
-831 PESKKLVS
+831 PKSKKMVS
-839 KHADAPSLFDS
+839 KHEDAPHYLIQVRRTFPILK
-850 KNIEVPEIREKS
+850 KNQKTWKGIES
-862 KVEEGN
+862 
-868 RKLRRMQAKA
+868 
-878 NRKKRR
+878 

>member
-1 MILVRDNFL
+1 
-10 KSNMSFLSFIFGNKD
+10 MSFLSFVFGNKD
-25 NRALKNAQKLVE
+25 KKALKSAEKIVAI
-37 VINSLE
+37 INNLE
-43 SEFETLNDEELKSKT
+43 REFEVLSDEELKSKT
-58 KEFKE
+58 NIFKT
-63 FISKGSSLNS
+63 SLSEGNS
-73 ILPQAFAAVRE
+73 LKNILPEAFAAVRE

-103 VLNEGKIAEMA
+103 ILNEGKIAEMA

-138 VITANESLAKRDAL
+138 VITANEYLAKRDAL
-152 WMSPV
+152 WMSPI
-157 YEKLGMSVGYVL
+157 YEKLDMTVGYVT
-169 SELDQIS
+169 SDLDQIS
-176 RKDIYSKDI
+176 RKDAYSNDV

-194 FDHLRDNMILKE
+194 FDYLRDNMILKK
-206 EHQAMRNPYFAVVD
+206 EHQVMRDPYFAVVD

-246 YRELKKIVPSLEE
+246 YRELGKIVPSLEE
-259 ELIDSET
+259 EILDPET
-266 GEIEKKGDYQI
+266 GEIQKKGDYQI
-277 DLSSNSIEFSNQG
+277 DLTSNSIEFSNQG

-295 KALKEREIIPF
+295 KNLKKNGIIAD

-323 SILRANLLFQKNV
+323 SILRANLLFQKNI
-336 DYLVSDK
+336 DYLVENK
-343 KIVLVDTN
+343 KIVLIDTN

-418 LETLAIPTNLP
+418 LETLGVPTNLP
-429 MIRLD
+429 MIRVD
-434 GEDKIYLS
+434 GEDKIFLT

-447 NAIIE
+447 NAIVE
-452 NIIEVNEK
+452 NIIEVNK
-460 GNPILVGTISVETSE
+460 QGSPILVGTISVETSE
-475 LISKKLKDKKIDHR
+475 LISKRLEEKKIEHR

-499 AEIIAQAGRLG
+499 ADIIAQAGRPG

-530 PEDSE
+530 PEDLE
-535 SKNQVLNIGGLH
+535 NKNQVLDAGGLH

-649 NVIYAQRKE
+649 KVIYEQRRE
-658 ILNETNISE
+658 ILHEDDIFE
-667 LVRSMRV
+667 LVRTMRA
-674 DVMSNQFQK
+674 DVLSNQFQK
-683 YLPEYEIESNW
+683 FIPEYEIESNW
-694 KIEDFEQILEKEYD
+694 KIKDFEEVLENEYD
-708 LKIDVKTILN
+708 LKIDVKKILDKK
-718 NQELDLEK
+718 ELDLEK
-726 TNVELISILE
+726 SNEEIIMALQKNYDE
-736 KKYEEKANEH
+736 KSDLH
-746 KDIFSEIEKQ
+746 KDIFSEVEKQ

-764 SWKNHINSLEQLRQ
+764 SWKNHINALEQLRQ

-800 MFQVLLEDIKFESI
+800 MFQELLENIKFESI
-814 RYLSMV
+814 RYLSKI
-820 TVSSNANTLSE
+820 TISSDENSLSQ
-831 PESKKLVS
+831 PESKKIITQRP
-839 KHADAPSLFDS
+839 DAPSLFDKKES
-850 KNIEVPEIREKS
+850 ESQKVIEKPRIS
-862 KVEEGN
+862 EGN

-878 NRKKRR
+878 NRKKRK

>member
-1 MILVRDNFL
+1 
-10 KSNMSFLSFIFGNKD
+10 MSFLSFVFGDKD
-25 NRALKNAQKLVE
+25 KKALKNAEKIVAT
-37 VINSLE
+37 INGLE
-43 SEFETLNDEELKSKT
+43 KEFEVLSDEELKSKT
-58 KEFKE
+58 NLFKT
-63 FISKGSSLNS
+63 SLSEGNSLES
-73 ILPQAFAAVRE
+73 ILPEAFAAVRE

-103 VLNEGKIAEMA
+103 ILNDGKIAEMA

-138 VITANESLAKRDAL
+138 VITANEYLAKRDAL
-152 WMSPV
+152 WMRPI
-157 YEKLGMSVGYVL
+157 YEKLNMTVGYVL
-169 SELDQIS
+169 SDLDQIS
-176 RKDIYSKDI
+176 RKDAYSNDV

-194 FDHLRDNMILKE
+194 FDFLRDNMILKK
-206 EHQAMRNPYFAVVD
+206 EHQAMRDPYFAVVD

-246 YRELKKIVPSLEE
+246 YRELRKIVPSLKE
-259 ELIDSET
+259 ELLDPET
-266 GEIEKKGDYQI
+266 GEVEKKGDYLI
-277 DLSSNSIEFSNQG
+277 DLASNSIEFSNQG

-295 KALKEREIIPF
+295 KNLKESGIIAT

-323 SILRANLLFQKNV
+323 SILRANLLFQKNI
-336 DYLVSDK
+336 DYLVNDK
-343 KIVLVDTN
+343 KIVLIDTN

-418 LETLAIPTNLP
+418 LETVAIPTNLP
-429 MIRLD
+429 MIRVD
-434 GEDKIYLS
+434 GEDKIFLT

-447 NAIIE
+447 NAIVE
-452 NIIEVNEK
+452 NIIEVNK
-460 GNPILVGTISVETSE
+460 QGNPILVGTISVETSE
-475 LISKKLKDKKIDHR
+475 LISQKLKEKKIDHR

-499 AEIIAQAGRLG
+499 ADIIAQAGRSG

-530 PEDSE
+530 PENLE
-535 SKNQVLNIGGLH
+535 NKNQVLNTGGLH

-649 NVIYAQRKE
+649 KVIYEQRKE
-658 ILNETNISE
+658 ILQEDDISE
-667 LVRSMRV
+667 LVRTMRV
-674 DVMSNQFQK
+674 DVMSNLFQK
-683 YLPEYEIESNW
+683 FIPEYEIESNW
-694 KIEDFEQILEKEYD
+694 KIKDFEEVLESEYD
-708 LKIDVKTILN
+708 LKVDVKGILDN
-718 NQELDLEK
+718 EELDLEK
-726 TNVELISILE
+726 SNEEIIIALQ
-736 KKYEEKANEH
+736 KKYDEKSDLH
-746 KDIFSEIEKQ
+746 KDIFSEVEKQ

-800 MFQVLLEDIKFESI
+800 MFQGLLENIKFESI
-814 RYLSMV
+814 RYLSKI
-820 TVSSNANTLSE
+820 TISSNENNLSQ
-831 PESKKLVS
+831 PESKKMVS
-839 KHADAPSLFDS
+839 QRPDAPSLFDTKELES
-850 KNIEVPEIREKS
+850 P
-862 KVEEGN
+862 KVIKKTSTSEGN

-878 NRKKRR
+878 NRKKRK

>member
-1 MILVRDNFL
+1 
-10 KSNMSFLSFIFGNKD
+10 MSFLSFVFGNKD
-25 NRALKNAQKLVE
+25 KKALKSAEKIVAL
-37 VINSLE
+37 INNLE
-43 SEFETLNDEELKSKT
+43 RDFEILSDEELKSKT
-58 KEFKE
+58 NLFKASLSE
-63 FISKGSSLNS
+63 GNSLNN
-73 ILPQAFAAVRE
+73 ILPEAFAAVRE

-103 VLNEGKIAEMA
+103 ILNQGKIAEMA

-138 VITANESLAKRDAL
+138 VITANEYLAKRDAL
-152 WMSPV
+152 WMSPI
-157 YEKLGMSVGYVL
+157 YEKLDMTVGYVT
-169 SELDQIS
+169 SDLDQIS
-176 RKDIYSKDI
+176 RKDAYSNDV

-194 FDHLRDNMILKE
+194 FDYLRDNMILKK
-206 EHQAMRNPYFAVVD
+206 EHQVMRDPYFAVVD

-246 YRELKKIVPSLEE
+246 YKELRKIIPSLEE
-259 ELIDSET
+259 EILDPET
-266 GEIEKKGDYQI
+266 GEIQKKGDYQI
-277 DLSSNSIEFSNQG
+277 DLTSNSIEFSNQG

-295 KALKEREIIPF
+295 KNLKKNGIIAD

-323 SILRANLLFQKNV
+323 SILRANLLFQKNI
-336 DYLVSDK
+336 DYLVENK
-343 KIVLVDTN
+343 KIVLIDTN

-418 LETLAIPTNLP
+418 LETLGVPTNLP
-429 MIRLD
+429 MIRVD
-434 GEDKIYLS
+434 GEDKIFLT

-447 NAIIE
+447 NAIVE
-452 NIIEVNEK
+452 NIIEVNK
-460 GNPILVGTISVETSE
+460 QGSPILVGTISVETSE
-475 LISKKLKDKKIDHR
+475 LISKRLEEKKIEHR

-499 AEIIAQAGRLG
+499 ADIIAQAGRPG

-530 PEDSE
+530 PEDLE
-535 SKNQVLNIGGLH
+535 NKNQVLGAGGLH

-649 NVIYAQRKE
+649 KVIYEQRRE
-658 ILNETNISE
+658 ILHEDDIFE
-667 LVRSMRV
+667 LVRTMRA
-674 DVMSNQFQK
+674 DVLSNQFQK
-683 YLPEYEIESNW
+683 FIPEYEIESNW
-694 KIEDFEQILEKEYD
+694 KIKDFEEVLENEYD
-708 LKIDVKTILN
+708 LKIDVKKILDKK
-718 NQELDLEK
+718 ELNLEK
-726 TNVELISILE
+726 SNEEIIMALQKNYDE
-736 KKYEEKANEH
+736 KSDLH
-746 KDIFSEIEKQ
+746 KDIFSEVEKQ

-764 SWKNHINSLEQLRQ
+764 SWKNHINALEQLRQ

-800 MFQVLLEDIKFESI
+800 MFQELLENIKFESI
-814 RYLSMV
+814 RYLSKI
-820 TVSSNANTLSE
+820 TISSDENSLSQ
-831 PESKKLVS
+831 PESKKIITQRP
-839 KHADAPSLFDS
+839 DAPSLFDKKES
-850 KNIEVPEIREKS
+850 ESQKIIEKPRIS
-862 KVEEGN
+862 EGN

-878 NRKKRR
+878 NRKKRK

>member
-1 MILVRDNFL
+1 
-10 KSNMSFLSFIFGNKD
+10 MSFLSFVFGDKD
-25 NRALKNAQKLVE
+25 KKALKNAEKIIAT
-37 VINSLE
+37 INGLE
-43 SEFETLNDEELKSKT
+43 KEFEVLSDEELKSKT
-58 KEFKE
+58 NLFKT
-63 FISKGSSLNS
+63 SLSEGNSLES
-73 ILPQAFAAVRE
+73 ILPEAFAAVRE

-103 VLNEGKIAEMA
+103 ILNDGKIAEMA

-138 VITANESLAKRDAL
+138 VITANEYLAKRDAL
-152 WMSPV
+152 WMSPI
-157 YEKLGMSVGYVL
+157 YEKLNMTVGYVL
-169 SELDQIS
+169 SDLDQIS
-176 RKDIYSKDI
+176 RKDAYSNDV

-194 FDHLRDNMILKE
+194 FDFLRDNMILKK
-206 EHQAMRNPYFAVVD
+206 EHQAMRDPYFAVVD

-246 YRELKKIVPSLEE
+246 YRELRKIIPSLKE
-259 ELIDSET
+259 ELLDPET
-266 GEIEKKGDYQI
+266 GEVEKKGDYLI
-277 DLSSNSIEFSNQG
+277 DLASSSIEFTNQG

-295 KALKEREIIPF
+295 KNLKESGIIAT

-323 SILRANLLFQKNV
+323 SILRANLLFQKNI
-336 DYLVSDK
+336 DYLVNDK
-343 KIVLVDTN
+343 KIVLIDTN

-418 LETLAIPTNLP
+418 LETVAIPTNLP
-429 MIRLD
+429 MIRVD
-434 GEDKIYLS
+434 GEDKIFLT

-447 NAIIE
+447 NAIVE
-452 NIIEVNEK
+452 NIIEVNK
-460 GNPILVGTISVETSE
+460 QGNPILVGTISVETSE
-475 LISKKLKDKKIDHR
+475 LISQKLKEKKIDHR

-499 AEIIAQAGRLG
+499 ADIIAQAGRSG

-530 PEDSE
+530 PENLDN
-535 SKNQVLNIGGLH
+535 KNQVLNTGGLH

-649 NVIYAQRKE
+649 KVIYEQRKE
-658 ILNETNISE
+658 ILQEDNISE
-667 LVRSMRV
+667 LVRTMRV
-674 DVMSNQFQK
+674 DVMSNLFQK
-683 YLPEYEIESNW
+683 FIPEYEIESNW
-694 KIEDFEQILEKEYD
+694 KIKDFEEVLENEYD
-708 LKIDVKTILN
+708 LKIAVKDILDN
-718 NQELDLEK
+718 KELDLEK
-726 TNVELISILE
+726 SNEEIIIALQ
-736 KKYEEKANEH
+736 KKYDEKSDLH
-746 KDIFSEIEKQ
+746 KDIFSEVEKQ

-800 MFQVLLEDIKFESI
+800 MFQGLLENIKFESI
-814 RYLSMV
+814 RYLSKI
-820 TVSSNANTLSE
+820 TISSNENNLSQ
-831 PESKKLVS
+831 PESKKMVS
-839 KHADAPSLFDS
+839 QRPDTPSLFDTKELES
-850 KNIEVPEIREKS
+850 PKVVEKPS
-862 KVEEGN
+862 PSEGN

-878 NRKKRR
+878 NRKKRK

>member
-1 MILVRDNFL
+1 
-10 KSNMSFLSFIFGNKD
+10 MSFLSFVFGDKD
-25 NRALKNAQKLVE
+25 KKALKNAEKIVAT
-37 VINSLE
+37 INGLE
-43 SEFETLNDEELKSKT
+43 KEFEVLSDEELKSKT
-58 KEFKE
+58 NLFKT
-63 FISKGSSLNS
+63 SLSEGNSLES
-73 ILPQAFAAVRE
+73 ILPEAFAAVRE

-103 VLNEGKIAEMA
+103 ILNDGKIAEMA

-138 VITANESLAKRDAL
+138 VITANEYLAKRDAL
-152 WMSPV
+152 WMRPI
-157 YEKLGMSVGYVL
+157 YEKLNMTVGYVL
-169 SELDQIS
+169 SDLDQIS
-176 RKDIYSKDI
+176 RKDAYSNDV

-194 FDHLRDNMILKE
+194 FDFLRDNMILKK
-206 EHQAMRNPYFAVVD
+206 EHQAMRDPYFAVVD

-246 YRELKKIVPSLEE
+246 YRELRKIIPSLKE
-259 ELIDSET
+259 ELLDPET
-266 GEIEKKGDYQI
+266 GEVEKKGDYLI
-277 DLSSNSIEFSNQG
+277 DLASNSIEFSNQG

-295 KALKEREIIPF
+295 KNLKESGIIAT

-323 SILRANLLFQKNV
+323 SILRANLLFQKNI
-336 DYLVSDK
+336 DYLVNDK
-343 KIVLVDTN
+343 KIVLIDTN

-418 LETLAIPTNLP
+418 LETVAIPTNLP
-429 MIRLD
+429 MIRVD
-434 GEDKIYLS
+434 GEDKIFLT

-447 NAIIE
+447 NAIVE
-452 NIIEVNEK
+452 NIIEVNK
-460 GNPILVGTISVETSE
+460 QGNPILVGTISVETSE
-475 LISKKLKDKKIDHR
+475 LISQKLKEKKIDHR

-499 AEIIAQAGRLG
+499 AEIIAQAGRSG

-530 PEDSE
+530 PENLE
-535 SKNQVLNIGGLH
+535 NKNQVLNIGGLH

-649 NVIYAQRKE
+649 KVIYEQRKE
-658 ILNETNISE
+658 ILQEDNISE
-667 LVRSMRV
+667 LVRTMRV
-674 DVMSNQFQK
+674 DVMSNLFQK
-683 YLPEYEIESNW
+683 FIPEYEIESNW
-694 KIEDFEQILEKEYD
+694 KIKDFEEVLENEYD
-708 LKIDVKTILN
+708 LKIAVKDMLDN
-718 NQELDLEK
+718 KELDLEK
-726 TNVELISILE
+726 SNEEIIIALQ
-736 KKYEEKANEH
+736 KKYDEKSDLH
-746 KDIFSEIEKQ
+746 KDIFSEVEKQ

-800 MFQVLLEDIKFESI
+800 MFQGLLENIKFESI
-814 RYLSMV
+814 RYLSKI
-820 TVSSNANTLSE
+820 TISSNENNLSQ
-831 PESKKLVS
+831 PESKKMVS
-839 KHADAPSLFDS
+839 QRPDTPSLFDTKELES
-850 KNIEVPEIREKS
+850 PKVVEKPS
-862 KVEEGN
+862 PSEGN

-878 NRKKRR
+878 NRKKRK

>member
-1 MILVRDNFL
+1 
-10 KSNMSFLSFIFGNKD
+10 MSFLSFLFGNKD
-25 NRALKNAQKLVE
+25 NKALKNAQKIVE
-37 VINSLE
+37 EINALE
-43 SEFETLNDEELKSKT
+43 DHYETLSDEALEAKT
-58 KEFKE
+58 KEFKGN
-63 FISKGSSLNS
+63 ISDGKSLKN
-73 ILPQAFAAVRE
+73 ILPEAFAAVRE

-103 VLNEGKIAEMA
+103 ILNEGKIAEMA

-129 NALTEKSTL
+129 NALTEESTL
-138 VITANESLAKRDAL
+138 VITANEYLAKRDAL
-152 WMSPV
+152 WMSPI

-169 SELDQIS
+169 SDLDQVS
-176 RKDIYSKDI
+176 RKDAYSKDV

-194 FDHLRDNMILKE
+194 FDYLRDNMILKK
-206 EHQAMRNPYFAVVD
+206 EHQAMRSPYFAVVD

-246 YRELKKIVPSLEE
+246 YRELKKIIPSLEE
-259 ELIDSET
+259 ELIDPDT
-266 GEIEKKGDYQI
+266 GDVEKKGDYLV
-277 DLSSNSIEFSNQG
+277 DLASNSIEFSNQG

-295 KALKEREIIPF
+295 NTLKQKEIIASS
-306 TDTLYATENLK
+306 DTLYATENLK
-317 HLDMLT
+317 LLDMVT
-323 SILRANLLFQKNV
+323 SILRANLLFKKDV
-336 DYLVSDK
+336 DYLVNNK
-343 KIVLVDTN
+343 KIVLIDTN

-366 QALEMKEGLQIQVES
+366 QALEMKEGLEIQVES

-394 SFEVLSGMTGT
+394 MFDVLSGMTGT

-429 MIRLD
+429 MIRSD
-434 GEDKIYLS
+434 GEDKIFLS

-452 NIIEVNEK
+452 NISEVNTK

-475 LISKKLKDKKIDHR
+475 LISRKLKEKNIEHR

-499 AEIIAQAGRLG
+499 AEIIAQAGRSG

-530 PEDSE
+530 PENSE
-535 SKNQVLNIGGLH
+535 SKKEVLNIGGLH

-649 NVIYAQRKE
+649 NVIYMQRKE
-658 ILNETNISE
+658 ILNENDISE
-667 LVRSMRV
+667 LIRTMRD
-674 DVMSNQFQK
+674 DVVSNQFQK
-683 YLPEYEIESNW
+683 FIPEYEIESNW
-694 KIEDFEQILEKEYD
+694 KIKEFEEVLSKEYD
-708 LKIDVKTILN
+708 LKIDVNNILN
-718 NQELDLEK
+718 SNELDLGKSNLKIIE
-726 TNVELISILE
+726 ILE
-736 KKYEEKANEH
+736 KKYQEKAIEH
-746 KDIFSEIEKQ
+746 ENIFNEIEKQ

-800 MFQVLLEDIKFESI
+800 MFQDLLENIKFESV
-814 RYLSMV
+814 RYLSKV
-820 TVSSNANTLSE
+820 TVSSNEDSLTK
-831 PESKKLVS
+831 PKSKKMVS
-839 KHADAPSLFDS
+839 KHEDAPSLFDTGQADIPNTEEKP
-850 KNIEVPEIREKS
+850 KNL
-862 KVEEGN
+862 EGN

-878 NRKKRR
+878 NRKKGK

>member
-1 MILVRDNFL
+1 
-10 KSNMSFLSFIFGNKD
+10 MSFLSFVFGDKD
-25 NRALKNAQKLVE
+25 KKALKNAEKIVAT
-37 VINSLE
+37 INGLE
-43 SEFETLNDEELKSKT
+43 KEFEVLSDEELKSKT
-58 KEFKE
+58 NLFKT
-63 FISKGSSLNS
+63 SLSEGNSLES
-73 ILPQAFAAVRE
+73 ILPEAFAAVRE

-103 VLNEGKIAEMA
+103 ILNDGKIAEMA

-138 VITANESLAKRDAL
+138 VITANEYLAKRDAL
-152 WMSPV
+152 WMRPI
-157 YEKLGMSVGYVL
+157 YEKLNMTVGYVL
-169 SELDQIS
+169 SDLDQIS
-176 RKDIYSKDI
+176 RKDAYSNDI

-194 FDHLRDNMILKE
+194 FDFLRDNMILKK
-206 EHQAMRNPYFAVVD
+206 EHQAMRDPYFAVVD

-246 YRELKKIVPSLEE
+246 YRELRKIIPSLKE
-259 ELIDSET
+259 ELLDPET
-266 GEIEKKGDYQI
+266 GEVEKKGDYLI
-277 DLSSNSIEFSNQG
+277 DLASNSIEFSNQG

-295 KALKEREIIPF
+295 KNLKESGIIAT

-323 SILRANLLFQKNV
+323 SILRANLLFQKNI
-336 DYLVSDK
+336 DYLVNDK
-343 KIVLVDTN
+343 KIVLIDTN

-418 LETLAIPTNLP
+418 LETVAIPTNLP
-429 MIRLD
+429 MIRVD
-434 GEDKIYLS
+434 GEDKIFLT

-447 NAIIE
+447 NAIVE
-452 NIIEVNEK
+452 NIIEVNK
-460 GNPILVGTISVETSE
+460 QGNPILVGTISVETSE
-475 LISKKLKDKKIDHR
+475 LISQKLKEKKIDHR

-499 AEIIAQAGRLG
+499 ADIIAQAGRSG

-530 PEDSE
+530 PENLE
-535 SKNQVLNIGGLH
+535 NKNQVLNIGGLH

-649 NVIYAQRKE
+649 KVIYEQRKE
-658 ILNETNISE
+658 ILQEDNISE
-667 LVRSMRV
+667 LVRTMRV
-674 DVMSNQFQK
+674 DVMSNLFQK
-683 YLPEYEIESNW
+683 FIPEYEIESNW
-694 KIEDFEQILEKEYD
+694 KIKDFEEVLENEYD
-708 LKIDVKTILN
+708 LKIAVKDMLDN
-718 NQELDLEK
+718 KELDLEK
-726 TNVELISILE
+726 SNEEIIIALQ
-736 KKYEEKANEH
+736 KKYDEKSDLH
-746 KDIFSEIEKQ
+746 KDIFSEVEKQ

-800 MFQVLLEDIKFESI
+800 MFQGLLENIKFESI
-814 RYLSMV
+814 RYLSKI
-820 TVSSNANTLSE
+820 TISSNENNLSQ
-831 PESKKLVS
+831 PESKKMVS
-839 KHADAPSLFDS
+839 QRPDTPSLFDTKELES
-850 KNIEVPEIREKS
+850 PKVVEKPS
-862 KVEEGN
+862 PSEGN

-878 NRKKRR
+878 NRKKRK

>member
-1 MILVRDNFL
+1 
-10 KSNMSFLSFIFGNKD
+10 MSFLSFVFGDKD
-25 NRALKNAQKLVE
+25 KKALKNAEKIVAT
-37 VINSLE
+37 INGLE
-43 SEFETLNDEELKSKT
+43 KEFEVLSDEELKSKT
-58 KEFKE
+58 NLFKT
-63 FISKGSSLNS
+63 SLSEGNSLES
-73 ILPQAFAAVRE
+73 ILPEAFAAVRE

-103 VLNEGKIAEMA
+103 ILNDGKIAEMA

-138 VITANESLAKRDAL
+138 VITANEYLAKRDAL
-152 WMSPV
+152 WMRPI
-157 YEKLGMSVGYVL
+157 YEKLNMTVGYVL
-169 SELDQIS
+169 SDLDQIS
-176 RKDIYSKDI
+176 RKDAYSNDV

-194 FDHLRDNMILKE
+194 FDFLRDNMILKK
-206 EHQAMRNPYFAVVD
+206 EHQAMRDPYFAVVD

-246 YRELKKIVPSLEE
+246 YRELRKIIPSLKE
-259 ELIDSET
+259 ELLDPET
-266 GEIEKKGDYQI
+266 GEVEKKGDYLI
-277 DLSSNSIEFSNQG
+277 DLASNSIEFSNQG

-295 KALKEREIIPF
+295 KNLKESGIIAT

-323 SILRANLLFQKNV
+323 SILRANLLFQKNI
-336 DYLVSDK
+336 DYLVNDK
-343 KIVLVDTN
+343 KIVLIDTN

-418 LETLAIPTNLP
+418 LETVAIPTNLP
-429 MIRLD
+429 MIRVD
-434 GEDKIYLS
+434 GEDKIFLT

-447 NAIIE
+447 NAIVE
-452 NIIEVNEK
+452 NIIEVNK
-460 GNPILVGTISVETSE
+460 QGNPILVGTISVETSE
-475 LISKKLKDKKIDHR
+475 LISQKLKEKKIDHR

-499 AEIIAQAGRLG
+499 ADIIAQAGRSG

-530 PEDSE
+530 PENLE
-535 SKNQVLNIGGLH
+535 NKNQVLNIGGLH

-649 NVIYAQRKE
+649 KVIYEQRKE
-658 ILNETNISE
+658 ILQEDNISE
-667 LVRSMRV
+667 LVRTMRV
-674 DVMSNQFQK
+674 DVMSNLFQK
-683 YLPEYEIESNW
+683 FIPEYEIESNW
-694 KIEDFEQILEKEYD
+694 KIKDFEEVLENEYD
-708 LKIDVKTILN
+708 LKIAVKDILDN
-718 NQELDLEK
+718 KELDLEK
-726 TNVELISILE
+726 SNEEIFIALQ
-736 KKYEEKANEH
+736 KKYDEKSDLH
-746 KDIFSEIEKQ
+746 KDIFSEVEKQ

-800 MFQVLLEDIKFESI
+800 MFQGLLENIKFESI
-814 RYLSMV
+814 RYLSKI
-820 TVSSNANTLSE
+820 TISSNENNLSQT
-831 PESKKLVS
+831 ESKKMVS
-839 KHADAPSLFDS
+839 QRPDTPSLFDTKELES
-850 KNIEVPEIREKS
+850 PKVVEKPS
-862 KVEEGN
+862 PSEGN

-878 NRKKRR
+878 NRKKRK

>member
-1 MILVRDNFL
+1 
-10 KSNMSFLSFIFGNKD
+10 MSFLSFVFGDKD
-25 NRALKNAQKLVE
+25 KKALKNAEKIVAT
-37 VINSLE
+37 INGLE
-43 SEFETLNDEELKSKT
+43 KEFEVLSDEELKSKT
-58 KEFKE
+58 NLFK
-63 FISKGSSLNS
+63 KSLSEGNSLES
-73 ILPQAFAAVRE
+73 ILPEAFAAVRE

-103 VLNEGKIAEMA
+103 ILNDGKIAEMA

-138 VITANESLAKRDAL
+138 VITANEYLAKRDAL
-152 WMSPV
+152 WMRPI
-157 YEKLGMSVGYVL
+157 YEKLNMTVGYVL
-169 SELDQIS
+169 SDLDQIS
-176 RKDIYSKDI
+176 RKDAYSNDV

-194 FDHLRDNMILKE
+194 FDFLRDNMILKK
-206 EHQAMRNPYFAVVD
+206 EHQAMRDPYFAVVD

-246 YRELKKIVPSLEE
+246 YRELRKIVPFLKE
-259 ELIDSET
+259 ELLDPET
-266 GEIEKKGDYQI
+266 GEVEKKGDYLI
-277 DLSSNSIEFSNQG
+277 DLASNSIEFSNQG

-295 KALKEREIIPF
+295 KNLKESGIIAT

-323 SILRANLLFQKNV
+323 SILRANLLFQKNI
-336 DYLVSDK
+336 DYLVNDK
-343 KIVLVDTN
+343 KIVLIDTN

-418 LETLAIPTNLP
+418 LETVAIPTNLP
-429 MIRLD
+429 MIRVD
-434 GEDKIYLS
+434 GEDKIFLT

-447 NAIIE
+447 SAIVE
-452 NIIEVNEK
+452 NIIEVNK
-460 GNPILVGTISVETSE
+460 QGNPILVGTISVETSE
-475 LISKKLKDKKIDHR
+475 LISQKLKEKKIDHR

-499 AEIIAQAGRLG
+499 ADIIAQAGRSG

-530 PEDSE
+530 PENLE
-535 SKNQVLNIGGLH
+535 NKNQVLNIGGLH

-649 NVIYAQRKE
+649 KVIYEQRKE
-658 ILNETNISE
+658 ILQEDDISE
-667 LVRSMRV
+667 LVRTMRV
-674 DVMSNQFQK
+674 DVMSNLFQK
-683 YLPEYEIESNW
+683 FIPEYEIESNW
-694 KIEDFEQILEKEYD
+694 KIKDFEEVLESEYD
-708 LKIDVKTILN
+708 LKIAVKDILDN
-718 NQELDLEK
+718 KELDLEK
-726 TNVELISILE
+726 SNEEIIIALQ
-736 KKYEEKANEH
+736 KKYDEKSDLH
-746 KDIFSEIEKQ
+746 KNIFSEVEKQ

-800 MFQVLLEDIKFESI
+800 MFQGLLENIKFESI
-814 RYLSMV
+814 RYLSKI
-820 TVSSNANTLSE
+820 TISSNENNLSQ
-831 PESKKLVS
+831 PESKKMVS
-839 KHADAPSLFDS
+839 QRPDAPSLFDTKELES
-850 KNIEVPEIREKS
+850 P
-862 KVEEGN
+862 KVIKKTSTSEGN

-878 NRKKRR
+878 NRKKRK

>member
-1 MILVRDNFL
+1 
-10 KSNMSFLSFIFGNKD
+10 MSFLSFVFGDKD
-25 NRALKNAQKLVE
+25 KKALKNAEKIVAT
-37 VINSLE
+37 INGLE
-43 SEFETLNDEELKSKT
+43 KEFEVLSDEELKSKT
-58 KEFKE
+58 NLFKT
-63 FISKGSSLNS
+63 SLSEGNSLES
-73 ILPQAFAAVRE
+73 ILPEAFAAVRE

-103 VLNEGKIAEMA
+103 ILNDGKIAEMA

-138 VITANESLAKRDAL
+138 VITANEYLAKRDAL
-152 WMSPV
+152 WMSPI
-157 YEKLGMSVGYVL
+157 YEKLNMTVGYVL
-169 SELDQIS
+169 SDLDQIS
-176 RKDIYSKDI
+176 RKDAYSNDV

-194 FDHLRDNMILKE
+194 FDFLRDNMILKK
-206 EHQAMRNPYFAVVD
+206 EHQAMRDPYFAVVD

-246 YRELKKIVPSLEE
+246 YRELRKIIPSLKE
-259 ELIDSET
+259 ELLDPET
-266 GEIEKKGDYQI
+266 GEVEKKGDYLI
-277 DLSSNSIEFSNQG
+277 DLASSSIEFTNQG

-295 KALKEREIIPF
+295 KNLKESGIIAT

-323 SILRANLLFQKNV
+323 SILRANLLFQKNI
-336 DYLVSDK
+336 DYLVNDK
-343 KIVLVDTN
+343 KIVLIDTN

-418 LETLAIPTNLP
+418 LETVAIPTNLP
-429 MIRLD
+429 MIRVD
-434 GEDKIYLS
+434 GEDKIFLT

-447 NAIIE
+447 NAIVE
-452 NIIEVNEK
+452 NIIEVNK
-460 GNPILVGTISVETSE
+460 QGNPILVGTISVETSE
-475 LISKKLKDKKIDHR
+475 LISQKLKEKKIDHR

-499 AEIIAQAGRLG
+499 ADIIAQAGRSG

-530 PEDSE
+530 PENLDN
-535 SKNQVLNIGGLH
+535 KNQVLNTGGLH

-649 NVIYAQRKE
+649 KVIYEQRKE
-658 ILNETNISE
+658 ILQEDNISE
-667 LVRSMRV
+667 LVRTMRV
-674 DVMSNQFQK
+674 DVMSNLFQK
-683 YLPEYEIESNW
+683 FIPEYEIESNW
-694 KIEDFEQILEKEYD
+694 KIRDFEEVLENEYD
-708 LKIDVKTILN
+708 LKIAVKDILDN
-718 NQELDLEK
+718 KELDLEK
-726 TNVELISILE
+726 SNEEIIIALQKRYDE
-736 KKYEEKANEH
+736 KSDLH
-746 KDIFSEIEKQ
+746 KDIFSEVEKQ

-800 MFQVLLEDIKFESI
+800 MFQGLLENIKFESI
-814 RYLSMV
+814 RYLSKI
-820 TVSSNANTLSE
+820 TISSNENNLSQ
-831 PESKKLVS
+831 PESKKMVS
-839 KHADAPSLFDS
+839 QRPDTPSLFDTKELES
-850 KNIEVPEIREKS
+850 PKVVEKPS
-862 KVEEGN
+862 PSEGN

-878 NRKKRR
+878 NRKKRK

>member
-1 MILVRDNFL
+1 
-10 KSNMSFLSFIFGNKD
+10 MSFLSFVFGDKD
-25 NRALKNAQKLVE
+25 KKALKNAEKIVAT
-37 VINSLE
+37 INGLE
-43 SEFETLNDEELKSKT
+43 KEFEVLSDEELKSKT
-58 KEFKE
+58 NLFKT
-63 FISKGSSLNS
+63 SLSEGNSLES
-73 ILPQAFAAVRE
+73 ILPEAFAAVRE

-103 VLNEGKIAEMA
+103 ILNDGKIAEMA

-138 VITANESLAKRDAL
+138 VITANEYLAKRDAL
-152 WMSPV
+152 WMRPI
-157 YEKLGMSVGYVL
+157 YEKLNMTVGYVL
-169 SELDQIS
+169 SDSDQIS
-176 RKDIYSKDI
+176 RKDAYSNDV

-194 FDHLRDNMILKE
+194 FDFLRDNMILKK
-206 EHQAMRNPYFAVVD
+206 EHQAMRDPYFAVVD

-246 YRELKKIVPSLEE
+246 YRELRKIIPSLKE
-259 ELIDSET
+259 ELLDPET
-266 GEIEKKGDYQI
+266 GEVEKKGDYLI
-277 DLSSNSIEFSNQG
+277 DLASNSIEFSNQG

-295 KALKEREIIPF
+295 KNLKESGIIAT

-323 SILRANLLFQKNV
+323 SILRANLLFQKNI
-336 DYLVSDK
+336 DYLVNDK
-343 KIVLVDTN
+343 KIVLIDTN

-418 LETLAIPTNLP
+418 LETVAIPTNLP
-429 MIRLD
+429 MIRVD
-434 GEDKIYLS
+434 GEDKIFLT

-447 NAIIE
+447 NAIVE
-452 NIIEVNEK
+452 NIIEVNK
-460 GNPILVGTISVETSE
+460 QGNPILVGTISVETSE
-475 LISKKLKDKKIDHR
+475 LISQKLKEKKIDHR

-499 AEIIAQAGRLG
+499 ADIIAQAGRSG

-530 PEDSE
+530 PENLE
-535 SKNQVLNIGGLH
+535 NKNQVLNIGGLH

-649 NVIYAQRKE
+649 KVIYEQRKE
-658 ILNETNISE
+658 ILQEDNISE
-667 LVRSMRV
+667 LVRTMRV
-674 DVMSNQFQK
+674 DVMSNLFQK
-683 YLPEYEIESNW
+683 FIPEYEIESNW
-694 KIEDFEQILEKEYD
+694 KIKDFEEVLENEYD
-708 LKIDVKTILN
+708 LKIAVKDMLDN
-718 NQELDLEK
+718 KELDLEK
-726 TNVELISILE
+726 SNEEIIIALQ
-736 KKYEEKANEH
+736 KKYDEKSDLH
-746 KDIFSEIEKQ
+746 KDIFSEVEKQ

-800 MFQVLLEDIKFESI
+800 MFQGLLENIKFESI
-814 RYLSMV
+814 RYLSKI
-820 TVSSNANTLSE
+820 TISSNENNLSQ
-831 PESKKLVS
+831 PESKKMVS
-839 KHADAPSLFDS
+839 QRPDTPSLFDTKELES
-850 KNIEVPEIREKS
+850 PKVVEKPS
-862 KVEEGN
+862 PSEGN

-878 NRKKRR
+878 NRKKRK

>member
-1 MILVRDNFL
+1 
-10 KSNMSFLSFIFGNKD
+10 MSFLSFVFGNKD
-25 NRALKNAQKLVE
+25 KKALKSAEKIVAI
-37 VINSLE
+37 INNLE
-43 SEFETLNDEELKSKT
+43 REFEVLSDEELKSKT
-58 KEFKE
+58 NIFKT
-63 FISKGSSLNS
+63 SLSEGNS
-73 ILPQAFAAVRE
+73 LKNILPEAFAAVRE

-103 VLNEGKIAEMA
+103 ILNEGKIAEMA

-138 VITANESLAKRDAL
+138 VITANEYLAKRDAL
-152 WMSPV
+152 WMSPI
-157 YEKLGMSVGYVL
+157 YEKLNMTVGYVT
-169 SELDQIS
+169 SDLDQIS
-176 RKDIYSKDI
+176 RKDAYSNDV

-194 FDHLRDNMILKE
+194 FDYLRDNMILKK
-206 EHQAMRNPYFAVVD
+206 EHQVMRDPYFAVVD

-246 YRELKKIVPSLEE
+246 YKELRKIVPSLEE
-259 ELIDSET
+259 EILDPET
-266 GEIEKKGDYQI
+266 GEIQKKGDYQI
-277 DLSSNSIEFSNQG
+277 DLTSNSIDFSNQG

-295 KALKEREIIPF
+295 KNLKENGIIAD

-323 SILRANLLFQKNV
+323 SILRANLLFQKNI
-336 DYLVSDK
+336 DYLVENK
-343 KIVLVDTN
+343 KIVLIDTN

-418 LETLAIPTNLP
+418 LETLGVPTNLP
-429 MIRLD
+429 MIRID
-434 GEDKIYLS
+434 REDKIFLT

-447 NAIIE
+447 NAIVE
-452 NIIEVNEK
+452 NIIEVNK
-460 GNPILVGTISVETSE
+460 QGNPILVGTISVETSE
-475 LISKKLKDKKIDHR
+475 LISKRLEEKKIEHR

-499 AEIIAQAGRLG
+499 ADIIAQAGRPG

-530 PEDSE
+530 PEDLE
-535 SKNQVLNIGGLH
+535 NKNQVLGAGGLH

-649 NVIYAQRKE
+649 KVIYEQRRE
-658 ILNETNISE
+658 ILHEDDIFE
-667 LVRSMRV
+667 LVRTMRA
-674 DVMSNQFQK
+674 DVLSNQFQK
-683 YLPEYEIESNW
+683 FIPEYEIESNW
-694 KIEDFEQILEKEYD
+694 KIKDFEEVLENEYD
-708 LKIDVKTILN
+708 LKIDVKKILDKK
-718 NQELDLEK
+718 ELDLEK
-726 TNVELISILE
+726 SNEEIIMALQKNYDE
-736 KKYEEKANEH
+736 KSDLH
-746 KDIFSEIEKQ
+746 KDIFSEVEKQ

-764 SWKNHINSLEQLRQ
+764 SWKNHINALEQLRQ

-800 MFQVLLEDIKFESI
+800 MFQELLENIKFESI
-814 RYLSMV
+814 RYLSKI
-820 TVSSNANTLSE
+820 TISSDENSLSQ
-831 PESKKLVS
+831 PESKKIITQRP
-839 KHADAPSLFDS
+839 DAPSLFDKKES
-850 KNIEVPEIREKS
+850 ESQKVIEKPRIS
-862 KVEEGN
+862 EGN

-878 NRKKRR
+878 NRKKRK

>member
-1 MILVRDNFL
+1 
-10 KSNMSFLSFIFGNKD
+10 MSFLSFVFGNKD
-25 NRALKNAQKLVE
+25 KKALKSAEKIVAI
-37 VINSLE
+37 INNLE
-43 SEFETLNDEELKSKT
+43 REFEVLSDEELKSKT
-58 KEFKE
+58 NIFKT
-63 FISKGSSLNS
+63 SLSEGNS
-73 ILPQAFAAVRE
+73 LKNILPEAFAAVRE

-103 VLNEGKIAEMA
+103 ILNEGKIAEMA

-138 VITANESLAKRDAL
+138 VITANEYLAKRDAL
-152 WMSPV
+152 WMSPI
-157 YEKLGMSVGYVL
+157 YEKLNMTVGYVT
-169 SELDQIS
+169 SDLDQIS
-176 RKDIYSKDI
+176 RKDAYSNDV

-194 FDHLRDNMILKE
+194 FDYLRDNMILKK
-206 EHQAMRNPYFAVVD
+206 EHQVMRDPYFAVVD

-246 YRELKKIVPSLEE
+246 YKELRKIIPSLEE
-259 ELIDSET
+259 EILDPET
-266 GEIEKKGDYQI
+266 GEIQKKGDYQI
-277 DLSSNSIEFSNQG
+277 DLTSNSIEFSNQG

-295 KALKEREIIPF
+295 KNLKKNGIIAD

-323 SILRANLLFQKNV
+323 SILRANLLFQKNI
-336 DYLVSDK
+336 DYLVENK
-343 KIVLVDTN
+343 KIVLIDTN

-418 LETLAIPTNLP
+418 LETLGVPTNLP
-429 MIRLD
+429 MIRVD
-434 GEDKIYLS
+434 GEDKIFLT

-447 NAIIE
+447 NAIVE
-452 NIIEVNEK
+452 NIIEVNK
-460 GNPILVGTISVETSE
+460 QGSPILVGTISVETSE
-475 LISKKLKDKKIDHR
+475 LISKRLEEKKIEHR

-499 AEIIAQAGRLG
+499 ADIIAQAGRPG

-530 PEDSE
+530 PEDLGN
-535 SKNQVLNIGGLH
+535 KNQVLNAGGLH

-649 NVIYAQRKE
+649 KVIYEQRRE
-658 ILNETNISE
+658 ILHEDDIFE
-667 LVRSMRV
+667 LVRTMRA
-674 DVMSNQFQK
+674 DVLSNQFQK
-683 YLPEYEIESNW
+683 FIPEYEIESNW
-694 KIEDFEQILEKEYD
+694 KIKDFEEVLENEYD
-708 LKIDVKTILN
+708 LKIDVKKILDKK
-718 NQELDLEK
+718 ELDLEK
-726 TNVELISILE
+726 SNEEIIIALQKNYDE
-736 KKYEEKANEH
+736 KSDLH
-746 KDIFSEIEKQ
+746 KDIFSEVEKQ

-764 SWKNHINSLEQLRQ
+764 SWKNHINALEQLRQ

-800 MFQVLLEDIKFESI
+800 MFQELLENIKFESI
-814 RYLSMV
+814 RYLSKI
-820 TVSSNANTLSE
+820 TISSDENSLSQ
-831 PESKKLVS
+831 PESKKIITQRP
-839 KHADAPSLFDS
+839 DAPSLFDKKES
-850 KNIEVPEIREKS
+850 ESQKVIEKPRIS
-862 KVEEGN
+862 EGN

-878 NRKKRR
+878 NRKKRK

>member
-1 MILVRDNFL
+1 
-10 KSNMSFLSFIFGNKD
+10 MSFLSFVFGDKD
-25 NRALKNAQKLVE
+25 KKALKNAEKIVAT
-37 VINSLE
+37 INGLE
-43 SEFETLNDEELKSKT
+43 KEFEVLSDEELKSKT
-58 KEFKE
+58 NLFKT
-63 FISKGSSLNS
+63 SLSEGNSLES
-73 ILPQAFAAVRE
+73 ILPEAFAAVRE

-103 VLNEGKIAEMA
+103 ILNDGKIAEMA

-138 VITANESLAKRDAL
+138 VITANEYLAKRDAL
-152 WMSPV
+152 WMRPI
-157 YEKLGMSVGYVL
+157 YEKLNMTVGYVL
-169 SELDQIS
+169 SDLDQIS
-176 RKDIYSKDI
+176 RKDAYSNDV

-194 FDHLRDNMILKE
+194 FDFLRDNMILKK
-206 EHQAMRNPYFAVVD
+206 EHQAMRDPYFAVVD

-246 YRELKKIVPSLEE
+246 YRELRKIIPSLKE
-259 ELIDSET
+259 ELLDPET
-266 GEIEKKGDYQI
+266 GEVEKKGDYLI
-277 DLSSNSIEFSNQG
+277 DLASNSIEFSNQG

-295 KALKEREIIPF
+295 KNLKESGIIAT

-323 SILRANLLFQKNV
+323 SILRANLLFQKNI
-336 DYLVSDK
+336 DYLVNDK
-343 KIVLVDTN
+343 KIVLIDTN

-418 LETLAIPTNLP
+418 LETVAIPTNLP
-429 MIRLD
+429 MIRVD
-434 GEDKIYLS
+434 GEDKIFLT

-447 NAIIE
+447 NAIVE
-452 NIIEVNEK
+452 NIIKVNKK

-475 LISKKLKDKKIDHR
+475 LISQKLKEKKIDHR

-499 AEIIAQAGRLG
+499 ADIIAQAGRSG

-530 PEDSE
+530 PENLE
-535 SKNQVLNIGGLH
+535 NKNQVLNIGGLH

-649 NVIYAQRKE
+649 KVIYEQRKE
-658 ILNETNISE
+658 ILQEDNISE
-667 LVRSMRV
+667 LVRTMRV
-674 DVMSNQFQK
+674 DVMSNLFQK
-683 YLPEYEIESNW
+683 FIPEYEIESNW
-694 KIEDFEQILEKEYD
+694 KIKDFEEVLENEYD
-708 LKIDVKTILN
+708 LKIAVKDILDN
-718 NQELDLEK
+718 KELDLEK
-726 TNVELISILE
+726 SNKEIIIALQKRYDE
-736 KKYEEKANEH
+736 KSDLH
-746 KDIFSEIEKQ
+746 KDIFSEVEKQ

-800 MFQVLLEDIKFESI
+800 MFQGLLENIKFESI
-814 RYLSMV
+814 RYLSKI
-820 TVSSNANTLSE
+820 TISSNENNLSQT
-831 PESKKLVS
+831 ESKKMVS
-839 KHADAPSLFDS
+839 QRPDTPSLFDTKELES
-850 KNIEVPEIREKS
+850 PKVVEKPS
-862 KVEEGN
+862 PSEGN

-878 NRKKRR
+878 NRKKRK

>member
-1 MILVRDNFL
+1 
-10 KSNMSFLSFIFGNKD
+10 MSFLSFVFGDKD
-25 NRALKNAQKLVE
+25 KKALKNAEKIVAT
-37 VINSLE
+37 INGLE
-43 SEFETLNDEELKSKT
+43 KEFEVLSDEELKSKT
-58 KEFKE
+58 NLFKT
-63 FISKGSSLNS
+63 SLSEGNSLES
-73 ILPQAFAAVRE
+73 ILPEAFAAVRE

-103 VLNEGKIAEMA
+103 ILNDGKIAEMA

-138 VITANESLAKRDAL
+138 VITANEYLAKRDAL
-152 WMSPV
+152 WMSPI
-157 YEKLGMSVGYVL
+157 YEKLNMTVGYVL
-169 SELDQIS
+169 SDLDQIS
-176 RKDIYSKDI
+176 RKDAYSNDV

-194 FDHLRDNMILKE
+194 FDFLRDNMILKK
-206 EHQAMRNPYFAVVD
+206 EHQAMRDPYFAVVD

-246 YRELKKIVPSLEE
+246 YRELRKIIPSLKE
-259 ELIDSET
+259 ELLDPET
-266 GEIEKKGDYQI
+266 GEVEKKGDFLI
-277 DLSSNSIEFSNQG
+277 DLASSSIEFSNQG

-295 KALKEREIIPF
+295 KNLKESGIIAT

-323 SILRANLLFQKNV
+323 SILRANLLFQKNI
-336 DYLVSDK
+336 DYLVNDK
-343 KIVLVDTN
+343 KIVLIDTN

-418 LETLAIPTNLP
+418 LETVAIPTNLP
-429 MIRLD
+429 MIRVD
-434 GEDKIYLS
+434 GEDKIFLT

-447 NAIIE
+447 NAIVE
-452 NIIEVNEK
+452 NIIEVNK
-460 GNPILVGTISVETSE
+460 QGNPILVGTISVETSE
-475 LISKKLKDKKIDHR
+475 LISQKLKEKKIDHR

-499 AEIIAQAGRLG
+499 ADIIAQAGRSG

-530 PEDSE
+530 PENLDN
-535 SKNQVLNIGGLH
+535 KNQVLNTGGLH

-649 NVIYAQRKE
+649 KVIYEQRKE
-658 ILNETNISE
+658 ILQEDNISE
-667 LVRSMRV
+667 LVRTMRV
-674 DVMSNQFQK
+674 DVMSNLFQK
-683 YLPEYEIESNW
+683 FIPEYEIESNW
-694 KIEDFEQILEKEYD
+694 KIRDFEEVLENEYD
-708 LKIDVKTILN
+708 LKIAVKDILDN
-718 NQELDLEK
+718 KELDLEK
-726 TNVELISILE
+726 SNEEIIIALQ
-736 KKYEEKANEH
+736 KKYDEKSDLH
-746 KDIFSEIEKQ
+746 KDIFSEVEKQ

-800 MFQVLLEDIKFESI
+800 MFQGLLENIKFESI
-814 RYLSMV
+814 RYLSKI
-820 TVSSNANTLSE
+820 TISSNENNLSQ
-831 PESKKLVS
+831 PESKKMVS
-839 KHADAPSLFDS
+839 QRPDTPSLFDTKELES
-850 KNIEVPEIREKS
+850 PKVVEKPS
-862 KVEEGN
+862 PSEGN

-878 NRKKRR
+878 NRKKRK

>member
-1 MILVRDNFL
+1 
-10 KSNMSFLSFIFGNKD
+10 MSFLSFVFGDKD
-25 NRALKNAQKLVE
+25 KKALKNAEKIVAT
-37 VINSLE
+37 INGLE
-43 SEFETLNDEELKSKT
+43 KEFEVLSDEELKSKT
-58 KEFKE
+58 NLFKT
-63 FISKGSSLNS
+63 SLSEGNSLES
-73 ILPQAFAAVRE
+73 ILPEAFAAVRE

-103 VLNEGKIAEMA
+103 ILNDGKIAEMA

-138 VITANESLAKRDAL
+138 VITANEYLAKRDAL
-152 WMSPV
+152 WMSPI
-157 YEKLGMSVGYVL
+157 YEKLNMTVGYVL
-169 SELDQIS
+169 SDLDQIS
-176 RKDIYSKDI
+176 RKDAYSNDV

-194 FDHLRDNMILKE
+194 FDFLRDNMILKK
-206 EHQAMRNPYFAVVD
+206 EHQAMRDPYFAVVD

-246 YRELKKIVPSLEE
+246 YRELRKIIPSLKE
-259 ELIDSET
+259 ELLDPET
-266 GEIEKKGDYQI
+266 GEVEKKGDYLI
-277 DLSSNSIEFSNQG
+277 DLASSSIEFSNQG

-295 KALKEREIIPF
+295 KNLKESGIIAT

-323 SILRANLLFQKNV
+323 SILRANLLFQKNI
-336 DYLVSDK
+336 DYLVNDK
-343 KIVLVDTN
+343 KIVLIDTN

-418 LETLAIPTNLP
+418 LETVAIPTNLP
-429 MIRLD
+429 MIRVD
-434 GEDKIYLS
+434 GEDKIFLT

-447 NAIIE
+447 NAIVE
-452 NIIEVNEK
+452 NIIEVNK
-460 GNPILVGTISVETSE
+460 QGNPILVGTISVETSE
-475 LISKKLKDKKIDHR
+475 LISQKLKEKKIDHR

-499 AEIIAQAGRLG
+499 ADIIAQAGRSG

-530 PEDSE
+530 PENLDN
-535 SKNQVLNIGGLH
+535 KNQVLNTGGLH

-649 NVIYAQRKE
+649 KVIYEQRKE
-658 ILNETNISE
+658 ILQEDNISE
-667 LVRSMRV
+667 LVRTMRV
-674 DVMSNQFQK
+674 DVMSNLFQK
-683 YLPEYEIESNW
+683 FIPEYEIESNW
-694 KIEDFEQILEKEYD
+694 KIKDFEEVLENEYD
-708 LKIDVKTILN
+708 LKIAVKDVLDNK
-718 NQELDLEK
+718 ELDLEK
-726 TNVELISILE
+726 SNEEIIIALQ
-736 KKYEEKANEH
+736 KKYDEKSDLH
-746 KDIFSEIEKQ
+746 KDIFSEVEKQ

-800 MFQVLLEDIKFESI
+800 MFQGLLENIKFESI
-814 RYLSMV
+814 RYLSKI
-820 TVSSNANTLSE
+820 TISSNENNLSQ
-831 PESKKLVS
+831 PESKKMVS
-839 KHADAPSLFDS
+839 QRPDTPSLFDTKELES
-850 KNIEVPEIREKS
+850 PKVVEKPS
-862 KVEEGN
+862 PSEGN

-878 NRKKRR
+878 NRKKRK

>member
-1 MILVRDNFL
+1 
-10 KSNMSFLSFIFGNKD
+10 MSFLSFVFGNKD
-25 NRALKNAQKLVE
+25 KKTLKSAEKIVAT
-37 VINSLE
+37 INGLE
-43 SEFETLNDEELKSKT
+43 KEFEVLSDEELKSKT
-58 KEFKE
+58 NSFKT
-63 FISKGSSLNS
+63 SLSEGNSLES
-73 ILPQAFAAVRE
+73 ILPEAFAAVRE
-84 ASKRSIGL
+84 ASKRSLGL

-103 VLNEGKIAEMA
+103 ILNEGKIAEMA

-138 VITANESLAKRDAL
+138 VITANEYLAKRDAL
-152 WMSPV
+152 WMSPI
-157 YEKLGMSVGYVL
+157 YEKLNMTVGYVL
-169 SELDQIS
+169 SDLDQIS
-176 RKDIYSKDI
+176 RKDAYSNDV

-194 FDHLRDNMILKE
+194 FDFLRDNMILKK
-206 EHQAMRNPYFAVVD
+206 EHQAMRDPYFAVVD

-246 YRELKKIVPSLEE
+246 YRELRKIIPSLKE
-259 ELIDSET
+259 ELLDPET
-266 GEIEKKGDYQI
+266 GEVEKKGDYLI
-277 DLSSNSIEFSNQG
+277 DLASSSIEFSNQG

-295 KALKEREIIPF
+295 KNLKESGIIAT

-323 SILRANLLFQKNV
+323 SILRANLLFQKNI
-336 DYLVSDK
+336 DYLVNDK
-343 KIVLVDTN
+343 KIVLIDTN

-418 LETLAIPTNLP
+418 LETVAIPTNLP
-429 MIRLD
+429 MIRVD
-434 GEDKIYLS
+434 GEDKIFLT

-447 NAIIE
+447 NAIVE
-452 NIIEVNEK
+452 NIIEVNK
-460 GNPILVGTISVETSE
+460 QGNPILVGTISVETSE
-475 LISKKLKDKKIDHR
+475 LISQKLKEKKIDHR

-499 AEIIAQAGRLG
+499 AEIIAQAGRSG

-530 PEDSE
+530 PENLDN
-535 SKNQVLNIGGLH
+535 KNQVLNTGGLH

-649 NVIYAQRKE
+649 KVIYEQRKE
-658 ILNETNISE
+658 ILQEDNISE
-667 LVRSMRV
+667 LVRTMRV
-674 DVMSNQFQK
+674 DVMSNLFQK
-683 YLPEYEIESNW
+683 FIPEYEIESNW
-694 KIEDFEQILEKEYD
+694 KIKDFEEVLENEYD
-708 LKIDVKTILN
+708 LRIGVKDILN
-718 NQELDLEK
+718 NKELDLEK
-726 TNVELISILE
+726 SNEEIIIALQ
-736 KKYEEKANEH
+736 KKYDEKSDLH
-746 KDIFSEIEKQ
+746 KDIFSEVEKQ

-800 MFQVLLEDIKFESI
+800 MFQGLLENIKFESI
-814 RYLSMV
+814 RYLSKI
-820 TVSSNANTLSE
+820 TISSNENNLSQ
-831 PESKKLVS
+831 PESKKMVS
-839 KHADAPSLFDS
+839 QRPDTPSLFDTKELES
-850 KNIEVPEIREKS
+850 PKVVEKPS
-862 KVEEGN
+862 PSEGN

-878 NRKKRR
+878 NRKKRK

>member
-1 MILVRDNFL
+1 
-10 KSNMSFLSFIFGNKD
+10 MSFLSFVFGDKD
-25 NRALKNAQKLVE
+25 KKALKNAEKIVAT
-37 VINSLE
+37 INGLE
-43 SEFETLNDEELKSKT
+43 KEFEVLSDEELKSKT
-58 KEFKE
+58 NLFKT
-63 FISKGSSLNS
+63 SLSEGNSLES
-73 ILPQAFAAVRE
+73 ILPEAFAAVRE

-103 VLNEGKIAEMA
+103 ILNDGKIAEMA

-138 VITANESLAKRDAL
+138 VITANEYLAKRDAL
-152 WMSPV
+152 WMRPI
-157 YEKLGMSVGYVL
+157 YEKLNMTVGYVL
-169 SELDQIS
+169 SDLDQIS
-176 RKDIYSKDI
+176 RKDAYSNDV

-194 FDHLRDNMILKE
+194 FDFLRDNMILKK
-206 EHQAMRNPYFAVVD
+206 EHQAMRDPYFAVVD

-246 YRELKKIVPSLEE
+246 YRELRKIIPSLKE
-259 ELIDSET
+259 ELLDPET
-266 GEIEKKGDYQI
+266 GEVEKKGDYLI
-277 DLSSNSIEFSNQG
+277 DLASNSIEFSNQG

-295 KALKEREIIPF
+295 KNLKESGIIAT

-323 SILRANLLFQKNV
+323 SILRANLLFQKNI
-336 DYLVSDK
+336 DYLVNDK
-343 KIVLVDTN
+343 KIVLIDTN

-418 LETLAIPTNLP
+418 LETVAIPTNLP
-429 MIRLD
+429 MIRVD
-434 GEDKIYLS
+434 GEDKIFLT

-447 NAIIE
+447 NAIVE
-452 NIIEVNEK
+452 NIIEVNK
-460 GNPILVGTISVETSE
+460 QGNPILVGTISVETSE
-475 LISKKLKDKKIDHR
+475 LISQKLKEKKIDHR

-499 AEIIAQAGRLG
+499 ADIIAQAGRSG

-530 PEDSE
+530 PENLE
-535 SKNQVLNIGGLH
+535 NKNQVLNTGGLH

-649 NVIYAQRKE
+649 KVIYEQRKE
-658 ILNETNISE
+658 ILQEDNISE
-667 LVRSMRV
+667 LVRTMRV
-674 DVMSNQFQK
+674 DVMSNLFQK
-683 YLPEYEIESNW
+683 FIPEYEIESNW
-694 KIEDFEQILEKEYD
+694 KIKDFEEVLENEYD
-708 LKIDVKTILN
+708 LKIAVKDILDN
-718 NQELDLEK
+718 KELDLEK
-726 TNVELISILE
+726 SNEEIIIALQ
-736 KKYEEKANEH
+736 KKYDEKSDLH
-746 KDIFSEIEKQ
+746 KDIFSEVEKQ

-800 MFQVLLEDIKFESI
+800 MFQGLLENIKFESI
-814 RYLSMV
+814 RYLSKI
-820 TVSSNANTLSE
+820 TISSNENNLSQ
-831 PESKKLVS
+831 PESKKMVS
-839 KHADAPSLFDS
+839 QRPDTPSLFDTKELES
-850 KNIEVPEIREKS
+850 PKVVEKPS
-862 KVEEGN
+862 LSEGN

-878 NRKKRR
+878 NRKKRK

>member
-1 MILVRDNFL
+1 
-10 KSNMSFLSFIFGNKD
+10 MSFLSFVFVDKD
-25 NRALKNAQKLVE
+25 KKALKNAEKIIAT
-37 VINSLE
+37 INSLE
-43 SEFETLNDEELKSKT
+43 KEFEVLSDEELKSKT
-58 KEFKE
+58 NLFKT
-63 FISKGSSLNS
+63 SLSEGNSLES
-73 ILPQAFAAVRE
+73 ILPEAFAAVRE

-103 VLNEGKIAEMA
+103 ILNDGKIAEMA

-138 VITANESLAKRDAL
+138 VITANEYLAKRDAL
-152 WMSPV
+152 WMRPI
-157 YEKLGMSVGYVL
+157 YEKLNMTVGYVL
-169 SELDQIS
+169 SDLDQIS
-176 RKDIYSKDI
+176 RKDAYSNDV

-194 FDHLRDNMILKE
+194 FDFLRDNMILKK
-206 EHQAMRNPYFAVVD
+206 EHQAMRDPYFAVVD

-246 YRELKKIVPSLEE
+246 YKELRKIIPSLKEE
-259 ELIDSET
+259 ILDPET
-266 GEIEKKGDYQI
+266 GEVEKKGDYLI
-277 DLSSNSIEFSNQG
+277 DLASNSIEFSNQG

-295 KALKEREIIPF
+295 KNLKESRIIAS

-323 SILRANLLFQKNV
+323 SILRANLLFQKNI
-336 DYLVSDK
+336 DYLVNDK
-343 KIVLVDTN
+343 KIVLIDTN

-418 LETLAIPTNLP
+418 LETVAIPTNLP
-429 MIRLD
+429 MIRVD
-434 GEDKIYLS
+434 GEDKIFLT

-447 NAIIE
+447 NAIVE
-452 NIIEVNEK
+452 NIIEVNKK

-475 LISKKLKDKKIDHR
+475 LISQKLKEKKIEHR

-499 AEIIAQAGRLG
+499 ADIIAQAGRSG

-530 PEDSE
+530 PENLE
-535 SKNQVLNIGGLH
+535 NKNQVLNTGGLH

-649 NVIYAQRKE
+649 KVIYEQRKE
-658 ILNETNISE
+658 ILQEDDISE
-667 LVRSMRV
+667 LVRTMRV
-674 DVMSNQFQK
+674 DVMSNLFQK
-683 YLPEYEIESNW
+683 FIPEYEIESNW
-694 KIEDFEQILEKEYD
+694 KIKDFEEVLESEYD
-708 LKIDVKTILN
+708 LRIHVKDILDN
-718 NQELDLEK
+718 EELDLEK
-726 TNVELISILE
+726 SNEEIIIALQ
-736 KKYEEKANEH
+736 KKYDEKSDLH
-746 KDIFSEIEKQ
+746 KDIFSEVEKQ

-800 MFQVLLEDIKFESI
+800 MFQGLLENIKFESI
-814 RYLSMV
+814 RYLSKI
-820 TVSSNANTLSE
+820 TISSNENNLSQ
-831 PESKKLVS
+831 PESKKMVS
-839 KHADAPSLFDS
+839 QRPDAPSLFDTKELES
-850 KNIEVPEIREKS
+850 P
-862 KVEEGN
+862 KVIKKTSTSEGN

-878 NRKKRR
+878 NRKKRK

>member
-1 MILVRDNFL
+1 
-10 KSNMSFLSFIFGNKD
+10 MSFLSFVFGDKD
-25 NRALKNAQKLVE
+25 KKALKNAEKIVAT
-37 VINSLE
+37 INGLE
-43 SEFETLNDEELKSKT
+43 KEFEVLSDEELKSKT
-58 KEFKE
+58 NLFKT
-63 FISKGSSLNS
+63 SLSEGNSLES
-73 ILPQAFAAVRE
+73 ILPEAFAAVRE

-103 VLNEGKIAEMA
+103 ILNDGKIAEMA

-138 VITANESLAKRDAL
+138 VITANEYLAKRDAL
-152 WMSPV
+152 WMRPI
-157 YEKLGMSVGYVL
+157 YEKLNMTVGYVL
-169 SELDQIS
+169 SDLDQIS
-176 RKDIYSKDI
+176 RKDAYSNDV

-194 FDHLRDNMILKE
+194 FDFLRDNMILKK
-206 EHQAMRNPYFAVVD
+206 EHQAMRDPYFAVVD

-246 YRELKKIVPSLEE
+246 YRELRKIIPSLKE
-259 ELIDSET
+259 ELLDPET
-266 GEIEKKGDYQI
+266 GEVEKKGDYLI
-277 DLSSNSIEFSNQG
+277 DLASNSIEFSNQG

-295 KALKEREIIPF
+295 KNLKESGIIAT

-323 SILRANLLFQKNV
+323 SILRANLLFQKNI
-336 DYLVSDK
+336 DYLVNDK
-343 KIVLVDTN
+343 KIVLIDTN

-418 LETLAIPTNLP
+418 LETVAIPTNLP
-429 MIRLD
+429 MIRAD
-434 GEDKIYLS
+434 GEDKIFLT

-447 NAIIE
+447 NAIVE
-452 NIIEVNEK
+452 NIIEVNKK

-475 LISKKLKDKKIDHR
+475 LISQKLKEKKIDHR

-499 AEIIAQAGRLG
+499 ADIIAQAGRSG

-530 PEDSE
+530 PENLE
-535 SKNQVLNIGGLH
+535 NKNQVLNIGGLH

-649 NVIYAQRKE
+649 KVIYEQRKE
-658 ILNETNISE
+658 ILQEDNISE
-667 LVRSMRV
+667 LVRTMRV
-674 DVMSNQFQK
+674 DVMSNLFQK
-683 YLPEYEIESNW
+683 FIPEYEIESNW
-694 KIEDFEQILEKEYD
+694 KIKDFEEVLENEYD
-708 LKIDVKTILN
+708 LRVDLKSILDN
-718 NQELDLEK
+718 EELDLEK
-726 TNVELISILE
+726 SNEEIIIALQ
-736 KKYEEKANEH
+736 KKYDEKSDLH
-746 KDIFSEIEKQ
+746 KDIFSEVEKQ

-800 MFQVLLEDIKFESI
+800 MFQGLLENIKFESI
-814 RYLSMV
+814 RYLSKI
-820 TVSSNANTLSE
+820 TISSNENNLSQ
-831 PESKKLVS
+831 PESKKMVS
-839 KHADAPSLFDS
+839 QRPDTPSLFDTKELES
-850 KNIEVPEIREKS
+850 PKVVEKPS
-862 KVEEGN
+862 PSEGN

-878 NRKKRR
+878 NRKKRK